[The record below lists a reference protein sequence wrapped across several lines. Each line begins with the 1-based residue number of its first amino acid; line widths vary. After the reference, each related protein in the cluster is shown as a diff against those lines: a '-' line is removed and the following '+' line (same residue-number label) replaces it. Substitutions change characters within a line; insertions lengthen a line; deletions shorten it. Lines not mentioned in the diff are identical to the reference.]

1 MAKNLGIKITV
12 DMTQANSELEAFE
25 KKWKNLGKEPL
36 DLKVNVDT
44 KKVTRLANSIKS
56 VFGADNER
64 DLKINLDIDGAMK
77 NLNRF
82 KEEFSKVKQEFE
94 GMGFKQKKP
103 SFDLS
108 DIKNDGKIYGFG
120 DFDKIA
126 QQFNELSSQS
136 KDISVNLTRGMD
148 GAYRTVTN
156 ITSKIDDAKTATLKM
171 VDGVT
176 TNVGLSNKESANIKD
191 YLNMYKEYMGL
202 QQKAVGTNNGALNS
216 QINKLKSAMNDFKNE
231 YKESFGKDIE
241 SLDVFKRLK
250 EQSEFKLKFS
260 IEQQSKNNLDNFI
273 KEIHNLEKERIK
285 LEFKIENASDK
296 VKPMLEEQRA
306 GLFVKQQKAMSKYNV
321 RSLSEEQQQ
330 ALDLMLKELSTQE
343 RIKQSAREEKTVM
356 SSLVSSQRDLL
367 KIKKQIAELDVHKEK
382 GTIKS
387 NEEYKLQALRDEL
400 KIKQDI
406 YNAELKSN
414 KSKLSQSNYSQLKN
428 LEKTQNEAVD
438 LAQAQAKVNSKVRE
452 SQELYSELFASIKRI
467 ASLSKTMIRSGDEQ
481 ADGIQELINKEKEYQ
496 NVLRNTIKTKKLVN
510 DASEKQYQKEITKA
524 QREVDEARVL
534 QHKNENDKRRWSGLA
549 GQILNPRA
557 MYQDAKQ
564 AFQTIYD
571 SVAKVDEQFVNIAKV
586 ADAPQ
591 SELDKFG
598 DEIFDQASK
607 VGKAADEYGVSVA
620 RWLTTGKTLKQA
632 IDLSQTS
639 VMGSFVGNID
649 EESMVKYMAVP
660 LENYKSS
667 ALQATDIINAMNEVA
682 NKNAVEMNDLGEAY
696 ARASQTASS
705 AGTTFAQLTGLIAGA
720 NTTTRAGGE
729 KIGTALK
736 AIDLNISNIGAQLT
750 KGSGEKFTWL
760 ADHGIALKDANGQ
773 LRTTYDVLT
782 DLQKVWNNLSA
793 NDKGTATF
801 YLAGKHHAP
810 ILQGIVKGWSTVQKA
825 TKEAEGQL
833 NLIDKES
840 GSAFQE
846 FSKQQNSVQYA
857 TAQLSN
863 AWAKFLH
870 EVAGG
875 KEGIVDILKQLQ
887 KVLEVG
893 TKLAQDEGVMKFA
906 KTVAILAGET
916 AGVIALQR
924 GLNGV
929 FDVVRDAKNSVG
941 ALGALTGIGRKKR
954 KITMASDASYK
965 AYKITDGMSNI
976 VAGTTAMRG
985 SAGGISRLAGA
996 FGKLGNV
1003 VGIVGTAIGGLVPVI
1018 GTVIGIMTI
1027 LDAMGIPV
1035 FEKLGDAVGNLIDA
1049 FKGVGKNAKDANKE
1063 FIEGQKK
1070 IQKSLDNNKFLN
1082 GATEK
1087 IDDVVKSYQELHDAK
1102 EKAFQETGN
1111 ENVKTYSEEEFKAIK
1126 KSFNTVA
1133 EEMGFDVRIT
1143 MNDYDDIE
1151 AKFKELIRLKQEL
1164 NKDELKDAIKDDLGG
1179 STKPKKLND
1188 DRKAWAS
1195 DRNSAKAKYDD
1206 ADIRLE
1212 QATDNYKKIKE
1223 EFDKVVEDGWS
1234 SQSFKYKEA
1243 KKQLDTARE
1252 SVESLI
1258 GDVKKLKTEYEDV
1271 DQFESTKTY
1280 KEALKADRSRFASA
1294 DRFAEMF
1301 AEKTRK
1307 GQSKEAFKELDSKE
1321 QEKGFGTLVGV
1332 LGRDKGRLSDVEKA
1346 YKDVNDAI
1354 DKLNK
1359 GEKSKVMVSDETVRT
1374 LESVGIDVKN
1384 IGKDVGGWGDNQQK
1398 VKQALEGTKSTL
1410 SSNTEELR
1418 KQMGELGKI
1427 MGMSDSDFE
1436 AMDKVIAESVK
1447 GNIAGLTKYLLDNF
1461 GEVGATMLHVSSG
1474 FIDQMGSDWESKLV
1488 EIQDSIDKLEAPDKE
1503 LLIKY
1508 KLVNAD
1514 GTVNTE
1520 NYARAY
1526 GIPEEIKTKY
1536 KIENES
1542 GELNLQNLAKMLND
1556 VKNNGDIN
1564 TEIKTKIKQDGEI
1577 SLESF
1582 INNWDK
1588 LSNKEKAQIYKALNV
1603 KVEGSD
1609 HVKEAEGALK
1619 NIPDKKDT
1627 KLNAS
1632 GNAKKE
1638 AKEAKQALDEVPTN
1652 VNTTLSGNGDTQQKA
1667 EQAQQALTGIPNRV
1681 ESTMDGKGNV
1691 VQKANDATT
1700 AVNGVPTSKTV
1711 TIDGDTSPLESAIQ
1725 RAKEFLSGIKDKIAN
1740 AFNGG
1745 KSGGSVTIDGG
1756 NISQSLVT
1764 PSTMSRSFSA
1774 SIGQAVS
1781 NSLPTNINRSF
1792 SKSTDSKDNTR
1803 VNEDV
1808 WRYWGKEL
1816 YKGLPLDR
1824 SYSGLEDS
1832 IKQMEENIDKLIPLY
1847 KQQISL
1853 IDKQIA
1859 YQNELKSAKQSELN
1873 EILGKLRSKG
1883 FRTSGNQ
1890 ITNLDLA
1897 KSFTG
1902 DKASEVET
1910 LLSKWKELYE
1920 GLDSITG
1927 KINDLNMSKF
1937 DINKQIKDADTK
1949 MESEKLEKRLKN
1961 TEKLLKSISNHADI
1975 IDKLNGFVSDSDT
1988 VLKSNTLSNSSKQVS
2003 ENIARL
2009 IKEFNEL
2016 SNTTTKYAEN
2026 GENVADKLESLKSE
2040 ILSNTDS
2047 LIEYQE
2053 QIRNIKIDKTID
2065 DLSRY
2070 TDTINANSDAIEN
2083 NITNLKD
2090 GLLSGTSF
2098 SDLLSTDLS
2107 NIDYF
2112 ETSDLEKQYKERI
2125 ELEKQLNREIE
2136 KYNNKNVDLIKG
2148 SANDAKNIE
2157 FDKFETLKNYQKQSY
2172 KDMSLAHVQNLNA
2185 LEKGLIGL
2193 NIKYINSMNELK
2205 SKSKTDLTSQ
2215 ELILE
2220 QLKLQEELKRDSIN
2234 VYKDAISNAEKELNT
2249 TILTTE
2255 QHEKLVSAIKDY
2267 KENAINAQ
2275 NEIKDIVKSRFDLEF
2290 ELLDKEQEEIKRM
2303 DDRMKHLSD
2312 VAEVIGMNQ
2321 TSKQVLLEKSL
2332 LSRIMIYANAKS
2344 QLEKLLSEQSKYDKD
2359 SFEWKTL
2366 EDKIRVLSSDVDQAT
2381 IDILNANK
2389 EAFTNQIDGLNE
2401 TIQKSLLNGETI
2413 DKWRDHTEQ
2422 WIGGIEKELELDEI
2436 RKRLINNENAVITRR
2451 LEALDLQKEVSKS
2464 ELDYLDKQTKV
2475 LELQNKLA
2483 NIGDERNIQTIKQD
2497 ENGKWN
2503 WEYIADQSEY
2513 DKTLE
2518 ELNNARKDLE
2528 NYKNEQRLKYA
2539 QDVQSIINDVKDGKF
2554 ESPQEIMDAFDNI
2567 NKVYASI
2574 LTDIPEIKGLDINGI
2589 MDAYAKYMKRND
2601 TIISETTTGGNTDN
2615 LIEIGKTFETAF
2627 INVSTDVAGI
2637 IENAIKNAMSGA
2649 VSNEKTENYIIQKQE
2664 LSFPNVTDT
2673 TGFEQV
2679 LIDLPKTAK
2688 QKMLSK

>member
-64 DLKINLDIDGAMK
+64 NLKINLDIDGAMK

-94 GMGFKQKKP
+94 GMGFKQKKS

-108 DIKNDGKIYGFG
+108 DIKNDGKFYGFG

-148 GAYRTVTN
+148 GAYKTVTN

-171 VDGVT
+171 VDGIT

-191 YLNMYKEYMGL
+191 YLNMYKEYMSL
-202 QQKAVGTNNGALNS
+202 QQKQRLSNYDSKVVDA
-216 QINKLKSAMNDFKNE
+216 QIKKLKSAMNAFKEE
-231 YKESFGKDIE
+231 YKNAFNKDIE
-241 SLDVFKRLK
+241 SLDAFKVLK
-250 EQSEFKLKFS
+250 EQANFKLKLGL
-260 IEQQSKNNLDNFI
+260 EEKGKKEVNGLLKELKDLYSK
-273 KEIHNLEKERIK
+273 KIK
-285 LEFKIENASDK
+285 LEFEVDNASTERRPYFRNQLKDIDK
-296 VKPMLEEQRA
+296 QIQNATTRYPNA
-306 GLFVKQQKAMSKYNV
+306 DPKAVTNGT
-321 RSLSEEQQQ
+321 RSIIQ
-330 ALDLMLKELSTQE
+330 ELRYQE
-343 RIKQSAREEKTVM
+343 AIKQSVQEEKAVM

-387 NEEYKLQALRDEL
+387 NEEYKLQALKDEL

-406 YNAELKSN
+406 YNAELKAN
-414 KSKLSQSNYSQLKN
+414 KTKLSKTNYNQLKN
-428 LEKTQNEAVD
+428 LEKAQNEAMD
-438 LAQAQAKVNSKVRE
+438 LAQAQAKANSKVRE

-467 ASLSKTMIRSGDEQ
+467 ASLSKNMIRSGDEQ

-496 NVLRNTIKTKKLVN
+496 NVLRNTIKTKNLVN
-510 DASEKQYQKEITKA
+510 DASEKQYQKEIVKA
-524 QREVDEARVL
+524 QREVDDARVL

-549 GQILNPRA
+549 GQVLNPRA

-586 ADAPQ
+586 AEAPQ
-591 SELDKFG
+591 SEINKFG

-620 RWLTTGKTLKQA
+620 RWLTTGKSLKQA

-649 EESMVKYMAVP
+649 EESMVRYMAVP

-729 KIGTALK
+729 KIGTAIK
-736 AIDLNISNIGAQLT
+736 AIDLNISTIGAQLT
-750 KGSGEKFTWL
+750 KGNASKYSWL
-760 ADHGIALKDANGQ
+760 ADHGVALKDANGQ
-773 LRTTYDVLT
+773 LRSTYDVLT

-870 EVAGG
+870 EIAGG

-887 KVLEVG
+887 KILEVG
-893 TKLAQDEGVMKFA
+893 TKLAQNEGLMKFA
-906 KTVAILAGET
+906 KTIAILAGET

-941 ALGALTGIGRKKR
+941 MIGSLVGFGKKHGGKGLGGNR
-954 KITMASDASYK
+954 KISIASDASYK
-965 AYKITDGMSNI
+965 TYKIAQGAETITSGISAMG
-976 VAGTTAMRG
+976 GTTG
-985 SAGGISRLAGA
+985 KVSKLSGA
-996 FGKLGNV
+996 FGKLGKV
-1003 VGIVGTAIGGLVPVI
+1003 VGVVGTAIGGLVPII
-1018 GTVIGIMTI
+1018 GTVIGVMTI

-1035 FEKLGDAVGNLIDA
+1035 FDKLGKGIKSLGNE
-1049 FKGVGKNAKDANKE
+1049 FKSATQKAKEANDDFVKE
-1063 FIEGQKK
+1063 QKK
-1070 IQKSLDNNKFLN
+1070 LAKKLDKNKLLN
-1082 GATEK
+1082 GE
-1087 IDDVVKSYQELHDAK
+1087 IDQANSIIETYESIKKAK
-1102 EKAFQETGN
+1102 EKAFSETGDRN
-1111 ENVKTYSEEEFKAIK
+1111 QLGYTKEEFLQIK
-1126 KSFNTVA
+1126 KLFNRTA
-1133 EEMGFDVRIT
+1133 EDLGFDIRIT
-1143 MNDYDDIE
+1143 MNDFSDIE
-1151 AKFKELIRLKQEL
+1151 EKFKTLIALKNQL
-1164 NKDELKDAIKDDLGG
+1164 TKDELDKVNKTFNKL
-1179 STKPKKLND
+1179 TKPKSLKKDKKAFEEEHSGTDKDYEKETINLQRQLSAYKQMQRDKTSTKEQKNAQLEAIKEQIKLVKELSGSYNELKNSFYASEEARKANKADEQRFSTAKQERDNFAKQARNGVVDSSFDKISVKEQYNDMSMLVSKYND
-1188 DRKAWAS
+1188 DKKTI
-1195 DRNSAKAKYDD
+1195 DRITKAKQD
-1206 ADIRLE
+1206 LE
-1212 QATDNYKKIKE
+1212 R
-1223 EFDKVVEDGWS
+1223 
-1234 SQSFKYKEA
+1234 A
-1243 KKQLDTARE
+1243 KKSLEKGEKGNAIISE
-1252 SVESLI
+1252 ESLRT
-1258 GDVKKLKTEYEDV
+1258 LT
-1271 DQFESTKTY
+1271 
-1280 KEALKADRSRFASA
+1280 
-1294 DRFAEMF
+1294 
-1301 AEKTRK
+1301 
-1307 GQSKEAFKELDSKE
+1307 ELDSSFKN
-1321 QEKGFGTLVGV
+1321 
-1332 LGRDKGRLSDVEKA
+1332 LGRNVAMYGDNYGTVM
-1346 YKDVNDAI
+1346 DAI
-1354 DKLNK
+1354 NSKATRTGEENESLKKKMLDLAKIAGWSDEQLNT
-1359 GEKSKVMVSDETVRT
+1359 MVSKMNSTGAEFAQYMLDTFGDAGALMLNISTTFQDMFGDQWKEKFI
-1374 LESVGIDVKN
+1374 EIQKGID
-1384 IGKDVGGWGDNQQK
+1384 GLTDNQ
-1398 VKQALEGTKSTL
+1398 
-1410 SSNTEELR
+1410 
-1418 KQMGELGKI
+1418 
-1427 MGMSDSDFE
+1427 
-1436 AMDKVIAESVK
+1436 
-1447 GNIAGLTKYLLDNF
+1447 
-1461 GEVGATMLHVSSG
+1461 
-1474 FIDQMGSDWESKLV
+1474 
-1488 EIQDSIDKLEAPDKE
+1488 KE

-1514 GTVNTE
+1514 GTLNTTDYMKVFGLPNELLTKYNIVGEDGKSLNFE
-1520 NYARAY
+1520 NLSTMFNDLQNN
-1526 GIPEEIKTKY
+1526 IPEDIKTKFT
-1536 KIENES
+1536 
-1542 GELNLQNLAKMLND
+1542 
-1556 VKNNGDIN
+1556 V
-1564 TEIKTKIKQDGEI
+1564 DGLI
-1577 SLESF
+1577 DLDKLLE
-1582 INNWDK
+1582 NWDK
-1588 LSNKEKAQIYKALNV
+1588 LKPEDKKKIEASLGI
-1603 KVEGSD
+1603 KVEGNEAL
-1609 HVKEAEGALK
+1609 KEAEKLLDGT
-1619 NIPDKKDT
+1619 DKKNTKSTHTFNTKGRHDLEVGVNEQNSQNNKETSSNHTFKGDNSDFKQKKNDT
-1627 KLNAS
+1627 ETGRNQVNGTNATVKFKGDAS
-1632 GNAKKE
+1632 NYNSVKGEVKKS
-1638 AKEAKQALDEVPTN
+1638 ASNPIVQ
-1652 VNTTLSGNGDTQQKA
+1652 
-1667 EQAQQALTGIPNRV
+1667 
-1681 ESTMDGKGNV
+1681 V
-1691 VQKANDATT
+1691 VQFVAQK
-1700 AVNGVPTSKTV
+1700 
-1711 TIDGDTSPLESAIQ
+1711 IGDWV
-1725 RAKEFLSGIKDKIAN
+1725 
-1740 AFNGG
+1740 
-1745 KSGGSVTIDGG
+1745 SGGSSKKKRGRSKSVSIDTS
-1756 NISQSLVT
+1756 NVSHSLVT
-1764 PSTMSRSFSA
+1764 PNTMSRSFSA

-1781 NSLPTNINRSF
+1781 NSLPTNVNRSF
-1792 SKSTDSKDNTR
+1792 SKSTDSKNNTR

-1824 SYSGLEDS
+1824 SYSSLEDS
-1832 IKQMEENIDKLIPLY
+1832 IKQMGESIDKLIPLY
-1847 KQQISL
+1847 KQQIAL

-1873 EILGKLRSKG
+1873 DVLGKLRSKG

-1937 DINKQIKDADTK
+1937 DINEQIKDADTK

-1961 TEKLLKSISNHADI
+1961 TDKLLKAISNHTDI
-1975 IDKLNGFVSDSDT
+1975 IDKLNSFVSDSDT

-2003 ENIARL
+2003 ENISRL

-2016 SNTTTKYAEN
+2016 SKTTTKYAEN

-2040 ILSNTDS
+2040 ILSNADS

-2070 TDTINANSDAIEN
+2070 TDTIDANSDAIEN

-2112 ETSDLEKQYKERI
+2112 EKSDLEKQYKERI
-2125 ELEKQLNREIE
+2125 ELEKQLNREID

-2157 FDKFETLKNYQKQSY
+2157 FDKFETLKDYQKQSY
-2172 KDMSLAHVQNLNA
+2172 KDMSLAQVQNLNA
-2185 LEKGLIGL
+2185 LEKELIGL

-2220 QLKLQEELKRDSIN
+2220 QLKLQEELKRDSIK
-2234 VYKDAISNAEKELNT
+2234 VYKDAIANAEKELNT
-2249 TILTTE
+2249 TVLTTE

-2275 NEIKDIVKSRFDLEF
+2275 NEIKDIVKSRFELEF

-2312 VAEVIGMNQ
+2312 VAEIIGMNQ
-2321 TSKQVLLEKSL
+2321 TNKQVLLEKSL
-2332 LSRIMIYANAKS
+2332 LSKIMIYANAKS

-2389 EAFTNQIDGLNE
+2389 DAFANQIDGLNE
-2401 TIQKSLLNGETI
+2401 EIQKSLLNGETI

-2422 WIGGIEKELELDEI
+2422 WIGGIEKELELEEI
-2436 RKRLINNENAVITRR
+2436 RKRLINNENDVITRR
-2451 LEALDLQKEVSKS
+2451 LEALDLQKEISKS

-2518 ELNNARKDLE
+2518 ELNNAKKDLE

-2554 ESPQEIMDAFDNI
+2554 ESSQEIMDAFDNI

-2589 MDAYAKYMKRND
+2589 IDAYEKYMKRND

-2615 LIEIGKTFETAF
+2615 LLEIGKTFETAF
-2627 INVSTDVAGI
+2627 VNVSTDVAGI

>member
-25 KKWKNLGKEPL
+25 RKWKNLGKEPL

-108 DIKNDGKIYGFG
+108 DVKNDGKIYGFG

-171 VDGVT
+171 VDGIT

-191 YLNMYKEYMGL
+191 YLNMYKEYMSL

-231 YKESFGKDIE
+231 YKASFGKDIE
-241 SLDVFKRLK
+241 SLDAFKRLK

-260 IEQQSKNNLDNFI
+260 IEQQSKKNLDNFI
-273 KEIHNLEKERIK
+273 KEVHNLEKERIK

-296 VKPMLEEQRA
+296 VKPMLEEHVN

-343 RIKQSAREEKTVM
+343 RIKQSAQEEKAVM

-406 YNAELKSN
+406 YNAELKAN
-414 KSKLSQSNYSQLKN
+414 KSKLSKTNYNQLKN

-438 LAQAQAKVNSKVRE
+438 LAQAQAKVNAKVRE
-452 SQELYSELFASIKRI
+452 SQELYSELFSSIKKI

-496 NVLRNTIKTKKLVN
+496 NALRNTIKTKKLVN
-510 DASEKQYQKEITKA
+510 DASEKQYQKEIAKA

-534 QHKNENDKRRWSGLA
+534 QRKNENDHRRYSGLA

-620 RWLTTGKTLKQA
+620 RWLTTGKSLKQA

-649 EESMVKYMAVP
+649 EESMVRYMAVP

-736 AIDLNISNIGAQLT
+736 AIDLNISNIGAKLT
-750 KGSGEKFTWL
+750 RGSGDKFRWL
-760 ADHGIALKDANGQ
+760 EDHGVALKDANGQ
-773 LRTTYDVLT
+773 LRTTYDVLS
-782 DLQKVWNNLSA
+782 DLQKVWGNLSA
-793 NDKGTATF
+793 NDRGTATF

-846 FSKQQNSVQYA
+846 FNKQQNSVQYA

-870 EVAGG
+870 EIAGG

-893 TKLAQDEGVMKFA
+893 TKLAQNEGVMKFA

-941 ALGALTGIGRKKR
+941 ALGTLTGIGRKKR

-965 AYKITDGMSNI
+965 AYKVTDGMSNI
-976 VAGTTAMRG
+976 VVGTTAMRG
-985 SAGGISRLAGA
+985 SVGSVSRLAGA
-996 FGKLGNV
+996 FGKLGKV
-1003 VGIVGTAIGGLVPVI
+1003 VGFVGTAIGGLVPVI

-1035 FEKLGDAVGNLIDA
+1035 FDKLGNAVGKLIDT
-1049 FKGVGKNAKDANKE
+1049 FKGATKKAKDANKE

-1082 GATEK
+1082 GTTEK

-1126 KSFNTVA
+1126 KSFNTIA

-1143 MNDYDDIE
+1143 MNDYDEIE

-1164 NKDELKDAIKDDLGG
+1164 NKDELKDAIKDDLDG

-1280 KEALKADRSRFASA
+1280 KEALKADKSRFASA

-1301 AEKTRK
+1301 SEKTRK
-1307 GQSKEAFKELDSKE
+1307 GQSQEAFKELDSKE

-1332 LGRDKGRLSDVEKA
+1332 LGRDKGKLSDVEKA
-1346 YKDVNDAI
+1346 YKEVNEAI
-1354 DKLNK
+1354 DRLNK
-1359 GEKSKVMVSDETVRT
+1359 GDKSKIEISEETMRT
-1374 LESVGIDVKN
+1374 LDAVGIDVKS
-1384 IGKDVGGWGDNQQK
+1384 IGKDVGGWGENQQK
-1398 VKQALEGTKSTL
+1398 VKQALEGTKNTL

-1436 AMDKVIAESVK
+1436 AMDKAIEDSAK
-1447 GNIAGLTKYLLDNF
+1447 GKVASLTEYLLDNF

-1488 EIQDSIDKLEAPDKE
+1488 EIQTEIDNLKPSDKE
-1503 LLIKY
+1503 LLIRY

-1556 VKNNGDIN
+1556 VKNNGNISA
-1564 TEIKTKIKQDGEI
+1564 EIKAKISQDGEI

-1582 INNWDK
+1582 VDKWDD
-1588 LSNKEKAQIYKALNV
+1588 LSDKDKAKIYKALNI

-1609 HVKEAEGALK
+1609 HVKEASDALK
-1619 NIPDKKDT
+1619 NIPNKKDT

-1632 GNAKKE
+1632 GNTKKE
-1638 AKEAKQALDEVPTN
+1638 AKEAKRALNEVPSN

-1667 EQAQQALTGIPNRV
+1667 EQAKQALNGIPNRV
-1681 ESTMDGKGNV
+1681 ESTMNGKGDV

-1700 AVNGVPTSKTV
+1700 AVNSVPTSKTV
-1711 TIDGDTSPLESAIQ
+1711 TIHGDTSPLQSAIQ
-1725 RAKEFLSGIKDKIAN
+1725 RAKEILAGIKNKIAN
-1740 AFNGG
+1740 AF
-1745 KSGGSVTIDGG
+1745 SGSSSVSIDTS
-1756 NISQSLVT
+1756 NVSQSLVT
-1764 PSTMSRSFSA
+1764 PNTMSRSFSA

-1781 NSLPTNINRSF
+1781 NSLPTNVNRSF

-1824 SYSGLEDS
+1824 SYSSLEDS
-1832 IKQMEENIDKLIPLY
+1832 IKQMEESIDKLIPLY
-1847 KQQISL
+1847 KQQITL

-1859 YQNELKSAKQSELN
+1859 YQKELKSAKQSELN
-1873 EILGKLRSKG
+1873 DVLGKLRSNG

-1897 KSFTG
+1897 KSFKG
-1902 DKASEVET
+1902 EKASEVET

-1937 DINKQIKDADTK
+1937 DINKQIKDTDTK
-1949 MESEKLEKRLKN
+1949 IESEKLEKRLKN
-1961 TEKLLKSISNHADI
+1961 TDKLLKSISNHTDI
-1975 IDKLNGFVSDSDT
+1975 IDKLNSFVSDSDT

-2003 ENIARL
+2003 ENISRL

-2016 SNTTTKYAEN
+2016 SKTTTKYAEN

-2040 ILSNTDS
+2040 ILSNADS

-2070 TDTINANSDAIEN
+2070 TEIINVNSDAIEN
-2083 NITNLKD
+2083 NIKNLKD

-2112 ETSDLEKQYKERI
+2112 EKSDLEKQYKERI

-2157 FDKFETLKNYQKQSY
+2157 FDKFETLKDYQKQAFQ
-2172 KDMSLAHVQNLNA
+2172 DMSIGQVQNLNA
-2185 LEKGLIGL
+2185 LEKGLIEL
-2193 NIKYINSMNELK
+2193 NLKYINSMNELK

-2220 QLKLQEELKRDSIN
+2220 QLKLQEELKRDSIK
-2234 VYKDAISNAEKELNT
+2234 VYKDAIANAEKELNT

-2275 NEIKDIVKSRFDLEF
+2275 NEIKDIVKSRFELEF

-2312 VAEVIGMNQ
+2312 VAEIIGMNQ

-2366 EDKIRVLSSDVDQAT
+2366 EDKIKVLSSDVDQAT

-2389 EAFTNQIDGLNE
+2389 EVFANQIDGLNE

-2422 WIGGIEKELELDEI
+2422 WIGGIEKELELEEI
-2436 RKRLINNENAVITRR
+2436 RKRLINNENAVINKR

-2518 ELNNARKDLE
+2518 ELNNAKKDLE

-2539 QDVQSIINDVKDGKF
+2539 QDVQSIINDVKNGKF
-2554 ESPQEIMDAFDNI
+2554 ESSQEIMDAFDNI

-2574 LTDIPEIKGLDINGI
+2574 LTDIPEIKGLDINSI
-2589 MDAYAKYMKRND
+2589 IDAYEKYMKRND

-2615 LIEIGKTFETAF
+2615 LLEIGKTFETAF
-2627 INVSTDVAGI
+2627 VNVSTDVAGI
-2637 IENAIKNAMSGA
+2637 IENAIKNAMSGV

-2679 LIDLPKTAK
+2679 LLDLPKTAK

>member
-94 GMGFKQKKP
+94 GMGFKQKKS

-108 DIKNDGKIYGFG
+108 DIKNDGKFYGFG

-148 GAYRTVTN
+148 GAYKTVTN

-171 VDGVT
+171 VDGIT

-191 YLNMYKEYMGL
+191 YINMYKEYMSL

-231 YKESFGKDIE
+231 YKASFGKDIE
-241 SLDVFKRLK
+241 SLDAFKRLK

-260 IEQQSKNNLDNFI
+260 IEQQSKKNLDNFI
-273 KEIHNLEKERIK
+273 KEVHNLEKERIK

-296 VKPMLEEQRA
+296 VKPMLEEQIA

-321 RSLSEEQQQ
+321 RSLSDEQQQ

-343 RIKQSAREEKTVM
+343 RIKQSAQEEKAVM

-367 KIKKQIAELDVHKEK
+367 KIKKQIAELDVYKEK

-387 NEEYKLQALRDEL
+387 NEEYKLKALRDEL

-428 LEKTQNEAVD
+428 LEKAQNEAMD
-438 LAQAQAKVNSKVRE
+438 LAQAQAKANSKVRE
-452 SQELYSELFASIKRI
+452 SQELYSELFSSIKRI
-467 ASLSKTMIRSGDEQ
+467 ASLSKNMIRSGDEQ

-496 NVLRNTIKTKKLVN
+496 NVLRNTIKTKNLVN
-510 DASEKQYQKEITKA
+510 DASEKQYQKEIAKA
-524 QREVDEARVL
+524 QREVDDARVL

-549 GQILNPRA
+549 GQVLNPRA

-586 ADAPQ
+586 AEAPQ
-591 SELDKFG
+591 SELKKFG

-620 RWLTTGKTLKQA
+620 RWLTTGKSLKQA

-649 EESMVKYMAVP
+649 EESMVRYMSVP

-682 NKNAVEMNDLGEAY
+682 NKNAVEMTDLGEAY

-729 KIGTALK
+729 KIGTAIK
-736 AIDLNISNIGAQLT
+736 AIDLNISTIGAQLT
-750 KGSGEKFTWL
+750 KGNASKYSWL
-760 ADHGIALKDANGQ
+760 ADHGVALKDANGQ
-773 LRTTYDVLT
+773 LRSTYDVLT

-870 EVAGG
+870 EIAGG

-887 KVLEVG
+887 KILEVG
-893 TKLAQDEGVMKFA
+893 TKLAQNEGLMKFA

-941 ALGALTGIGRKKR
+941 MIGSLAGFGKKHGGNGLGGNR
-954 KITMASDASYK
+954 KISIASDASYK
-965 AYKITDGMSNI
+965 TYKIAQGAETITSGISAMG
-976 VAGTTAMRG
+976 GTTG
-985 SAGGISRLAGA
+985 KVSKLSGA
-996 FGKLGNV
+996 FGKLGKV
-1003 VGIVGTAIGGLVPVI
+1003 VGVVGTAIGGLVPVI
-1018 GTVIGIMTI
+1018 GTVIGVMTI
-1027 LDAMGIPV
+1027 LDAMGVPV
-1035 FEKLGDAVGNLIDA
+1035 FEKVGNAIKSFGDT
-1049 FKGVGKNAKDANKE
+1049 FKSAGKKAKEANKE

-1070 IQKSLDNNKFLN
+1070 IGKKLDENKFLN
-1082 GATEK
+1082 GELESATNAIK
-1087 IDDVVKSYQELHDAK
+1087 VYQELRENK
-1102 EKAFQETGN
+1102 EKAFKETGN
-1111 ENVKTYSEEEFKAIK
+1111 ENVKVYTDEEYAQIK
-1126 KSFNTVA
+1126 KLFNTTA
-1133 EEMGFDVRIT
+1133 EELGFDIRINW
-1143 MNDYDDIE
+1143 NDYDEIE
-1151 AKFKELIRLKQEL
+1151 AKFKELIRLKNKLSVKEL
-1164 NKDELKDAIKDDLGG
+1164 ESGLKNVRK
-1179 STKPKKLND
+1179 STKPKNLD
-1188 DRKAWAS
+1188 DDEKAYSNERDKVSYKIEEKQGRLGIAETNLW
-1195 DRNSAKAKYDD
+1195 KAKS
-1206 ADIRLE
+1206 AME
-1212 QATDNYKKIKE
+1212 QAESLGGKTSKL
-1223 EFDKVVEDGWS
+1223 
-1234 SQSFKYKEA
+1234 YKE
-1243 KKQLDTARE
+1243 KKKDYEEQQKLVRDLTKD
-1252 SVESLI
+1252 VENLNN
-1258 GDVKKLKTEYEDV
+1258 
-1271 DQFESTKTY
+1271 TY
-1280 KEALKADRSRFASA
+1280 KNLGDNFYGSKQYQEALKADKQRFANVDKYA
-1294 DRFAEMF
+1294 KDLANQ
-1301 AEKTRK
+1301 TRQGYTKESFEQLSNKDQKDSMGALIGYLGK
-1307 GQSKEAFKELDSKE
+1307 GNLKVNAIDKAKKE
-1321 QEKGFGTLVGV
+1321 
-1332 LGRDKGRLSDVEKA
+1332 
-1346 YKDVNDAI
+1346 VNDAI
-1354 DKLNK
+1354 QKLNN
-1359 GEKSKVMVSDETVRT
+1359 GEKGSVKISQESLALLHSLGGEYANLTADVSQW
-1374 LESVGIDVKN
+1374 
-1384 IGKDVGGWGDNQQK
+1384 KDKQAGVNKELDASRKTITDNNSQLREQMTSLGEMMGWTDNQFK
-1398 VKQALEGTKSTL
+1398 E
-1410 SSNTEELR
+1410 
-1418 KQMGELGKI
+1418 
-1427 MGMSDSDFE
+1427 
-1436 AMDKVIAESVK
+1436 MDKAFEDAMNGKAS
-1447 GNIAGLTKYLLDNF
+1447 NLTKLLLDNF
-1461 GEVGATMLHVSSG
+1461 GQMGASMLHISSG
-1474 FIDQMGSDWESKLV
+1474 FIDQMGDDWKAKAV
-1488 EIQDSIDKLEAPDKE
+1488 EIQQQVDSFTPEEKEQLIKFKLVNEDGTFNSENYTKILGLPE
-1503 LLIKY
+1503 EIITKY
-1508 KLVNAD
+1508 KLVNETGDVEFKNVANFIDALNQDKDFAIKFGIQTQGGNVTLDTFIQRWNGMKDEEKKELLAELNLKVNGKENFDNAVKDQNNADGKQSNTQHNIHVNGKDRLNALMEQQRQED
-1514 GTVNTE
+1514 GTVTNSNHNFKGDNSDFNKKKNQT
-1520 NYARAY
+1520 
-1526 GIPEEIKTKY
+1526 
-1536 KIENES
+1536 ES
-1542 GELNLQNLAKMLND
+1542 GRKEINGTKATVD
-1556 VKNNGDIN
+1556 FNGDASGYYSVR
-1564 TEIKTKIKQDGEI
+1564 Q
-1577 SLESF
+1577 
-1582 INNWDK
+1582 
-1588 LSNKEKAQIYKALNV
+1588 AV
-1603 KVEGSD
+1603 KDSASQPIVQVVRF
-1609 HVKEAEGALK
+1609 VKE
-1619 NIPDKKDT
+1619 T
-1627 KLNAS
+1627 
-1632 GNAKKE
+1632 
-1638 AKEAKQALDEVPTN
+1638 
-1652 VNTTLSGNGDTQQKA
+1652 
-1667 EQAQQALTGIPNRV
+1667 V
-1681 ESTMDGKGNV
+1681 EKF
-1691 VQKANDATT
+1691 
-1700 AVNGVPTSKTV
+1700 
-1711 TIDGDTSPLESAIQ
+1711 I
-1725 RAKEFLSGIKDKIAN
+1725 
-1740 AFNGG
+1740 
-1745 KSGGSVTIDGG
+1745 SGGSSKKKKRGKSKSVSIDTS
-1756 NISQSLVT
+1756 NVSHSLVT
-1764 PSTMSRSFSA
+1764 PNTMSRSFSA

-1781 NSLPTNINRSF
+1781 NSLPTNVNRSF

-1824 SYSGLEDS
+1824 SYSSLEDS
-1832 IKQMEENIDKLIPLY
+1832 IKQMEESIDKLIPLY
-1847 KQQISL
+1847 KQQIAL

-1873 EILGKLRSKG
+1873 DVLGKLRSKG

-1890 ITNLDLA
+1890 ITNLDFA

-1937 DINKQIKDADTK
+1937 DIDKQIKDADTK

-1961 TEKLLKSISNHADI
+1961 TDKLLKAISNHTDI
-1975 IDKLNGFVSDSDT
+1975 IDKLNSFVSDSDT

-2003 ENIARL
+2003 ENISRL

-2016 SNTTTKYAEN
+2016 SKTTTKYAEN

-2040 ILSNTDS
+2040 ILSNADS

-2112 ETSDLEKQYKERI
+2112 EKSDLEKQYKERI

-2157 FDKFETLKNYQKQSY
+2157 FDKFETLKDYQKQAFQG
-2172 KDMSLAHVQNLNA
+2172 MSIGQVQNLNA
-2185 LEKGLIGL
+2185 LEKGLIEL
-2193 NIKYINSMNELK
+2193 NLKYINSMNELK

-2220 QLKLQEELKRDSIN
+2220 QLKLQEELKRDSIK
-2234 VYKDAISNAEKELNT
+2234 VYKDAIANAEKELNT
-2249 TILTTE
+2249 TVLTTE

-2275 NEIKDIVKSRFDLEF
+2275 NEIKDIVKSRFELEF

-2312 VAEVIGMNQ
+2312 VAEIIGMNQ
-2321 TSKQVLLEKSL
+2321 TNKQVLLEKSL
-2332 LSRIMIYANAKS
+2332 LSKIMIYANAKS

-2366 EDKIRVLSSDVDQAT
+2366 EDKIKVLSSDVDQAT

-2389 EAFTNQIDGLNE
+2389 DAFTNQIDGLNE
-2401 TIQKSLLNGETI
+2401 EIQKSLLNGETI

-2422 WIGGIEKELELDEI
+2422 WIGGIEKELELEEI
-2436 RKRLINNENAVITRR
+2436 RKRLINNENAVINKR

-2518 ELNNARKDLE
+2518 ELNNAKKDLE

-2539 QDVQSIINDVKDGKF
+2539 QDVQSIINDVRDGKF
-2554 ESPQEIMDAFDNI
+2554 ESSQEIMDAFDNI

-2589 MDAYAKYMKRND
+2589 IDAYEKYMKRND

-2615 LIEIGKTFETAF
+2615 LLEIGKTFETAF
-2627 INVSTDVAGI
+2627 VNVSTDVAGI

>member
-12 DMTQANSELEAFE
+12 DMREANDTLEAFE
-25 KKWKNLGKEPL
+25 RKWKNLGKEPL

-56 VFGADNER
+56 IFGADNER

-82 KEEFSKVKQEFE
+82 KEEFSKVKKEFE

-108 DIKNDGKIYGFG
+108 DVKNDGKIYGFG

-171 VDGVT
+171 VDGIT

-191 YLNMYKEYMGL
+191 YLNMYKEYMSL
-202 QQKAVGTNNGALNS
+202 QQKAVGTNNGELNS

-231 YKESFGKDIE
+231 YKASFGKDIE
-241 SLDVFKRLK
+241 SLDAFKRLK

-260 IEQQSKNNLDNFI
+260 IEQQSKKNLDNFI
-273 KEIHNLEKERIK
+273 KEVHNLEKERIK

-343 RIKQSAREEKTVM
+343 RIKQSAQEEKAVM

-406 YNAELKSN
+406 YNAELKAN
-414 KSKLSQSNYSQLKN
+414 KTKLSKTNYGELKN

-438 LAQAQAKVNSKVRE
+438 LAQAQAKVNAKVRE
-452 SQELYSELFASIKRI
+452 SQELYSELFSSIKKI
-467 ASLSKTMIRSGDEQ
+467 ASLSKNMIRSGDEQ

-496 NVLRNTIKTKKLVN
+496 NVLRNTIKTKNLVN
-510 DASEKQYQKEITKA
+510 DASEKQYQKEIVKA

-591 SELDKFG
+591 SELNKFG

-620 RWLTTGKTLKQA
+620 RWLTTGKSLKEA

-696 ARASQTASS
+696 ERASQTASS

-773 LRTTYDVLT
+773 LRTTYDVLS

-870 EVAGG
+870 EIAGG

-893 TKLAQDEGVMKFA
+893 TKLAQNEGVMKFA
-906 KTVAILAGET
+906 KTIAILAGET

-941 ALGALTGIGRKKR
+941 MIGSLAGFGKKHGGGSLGGNR
-954 KITMASDASYK
+954 KISIASDASYK
-965 AYKITDGMSNI
+965 TYKVAQGAETITSGISAMG
-976 VAGTTAMRG
+976 GTTG
-985 SAGGISRLAGA
+985 KVGKLSGA
-996 FGKLGNV
+996 FGKLGKV
-1003 VGIVGTAIGGLVPVI
+1003 VGVVGTAIGGLVPVI
-1018 GTVIGIMTI
+1018 GTVIGVMTI

-1035 FEKLGDAVGNLIDA
+1035 FEKIGNAVKSFGDT
-1049 FKGVGKNAKDANKE
+1049 FKSAGKKAKEANKE
-1063 FIEGQKK
+1063 FVEGQKK
-1070 IQKSLDNNKFLN
+1070 IGKKLDENKFLN
-1082 GATEK
+1082 GELESATNAIK
-1087 IDDVVKSYQELHDAK
+1087 VYQELRENK
-1102 EKAFQETGN
+1102 EKAFKETGN
-1111 ENVKTYSEEEFKAIK
+1111 ENVKVYTDEEYAQIK
-1126 KSFNTVA
+1126 KLFNTTA
-1133 EEMGFDVRIT
+1133 EELGFDIRINW
-1143 MNDYDDIE
+1143 NDYDEIE
-1151 AKFKELIRLKQEL
+1151 AKFKELIRLKNQLSVKEL
-1164 NKDELKDAIKDDLGG
+1164 ESGLKNVRK
-1179 STKPKKLND
+1179 STKPKNLDDDKKAYNNERDKASKKIEEKQGELSIAEANLWKAKSAMQQAEAWGKSSQVYKDKKKEYEEQQKLVRDLTKDVEKLN
-1188 DRKAWAS
+1188 
-1195 DRNSAKAKYDD
+1195 NTYNN
-1206 ADIRLE
+1206 LG
-1212 QATDNYKKIKE
+1212 DNFY
-1223 EFDKVVEDGWS
+1223 GS
-1234 SQSFKYKEA
+1234 
-1243 KKQLDTARE
+1243 KQ
-1252 SVESLI
+1252 
-1258 GDVKKLKTEYEDV
+1258 Y
-1271 DQFESTKTY
+1271 Q
-1280 KEALKADRSRFASA
+1280 EALKADKQRFANVDKYA
-1294 DRFAEMF
+1294 KDLANQ
-1301 AEKTRK
+1301 TRQ
-1307 GQSKEAFKELDSKE
+1307 GYTKESFE
-1321 QEKGFGTLVGV
+1321 Q
-1332 LGRDKGRLSDVEKA
+1332 LSDKDQEDSMGALIGYLGKGNLQVNAIDKA
-1346 YKDVNDAI
+1346 KKEVNDAI
-1354 DKLNK
+1354 QKLNN
-1359 GEKSKVMVSDETVRT
+1359 GEKGSVKISQESLALLHSLGGEYANLTSDVSQWKDKQSGVNKELDASRKTITDNNSQLREQMT
-1374 LESVGIDVKN
+1374 ALGEMMGWTDDQFKDMDKAFDDAMN
-1384 IGKDVGGWGDNQQK
+1384 GK
-1398 VKQALEGTKSTL
+1398 ASTL
-1410 SSNTEELR
+1410 
-1418 KQMGELGKI
+1418 
-1427 MGMSDSDFE
+1427 
-1436 AMDKVIAESVK
+1436 
-1447 GNIAGLTKYLLDNF
+1447 TKLLLDNF
-1461 GEVGATMLHVSSG
+1461 GQMGASMLHISSG
-1474 FIDQMGSDWESKLV
+1474 FIDQIGEDWKAKAV
-1488 EIQDSIDKLEAPDKE
+1488 EIQQQVDSFTPEEKEQLIKFKLVNEDGTFNSENYTKILGLPE
-1503 LLIKY
+1503 EIVTKY
-1508 KLVNAD
+1508 KLVN
-1514 GTVNTE
+1514 
-1520 NYARAY
+1520 
-1526 GIPEEIKTKY
+1526 
-1536 KIENES
+1536 ES
-1542 GELNLQNLAKMLND
+1542 GDVDFKNVSNFIEALNKDKDFAIKFGIETQGGNVTLDTFIQRWNGMKDEEKKELLAELNLH
-1556 VKNNGDIN
+1556 VNGKENFDNAVNEQKGVDGKQSN
-1564 TEIKTKIKQDGEI
+1564 TQHNI
-1577 SLESF
+1577 
-1582 INNWDK
+1582 
-1588 LSNKEKAQIYKALNV
+1588 
-1603 KVEGSD
+1603 
-1609 HVKEAEGALK
+1609 HVNG
-1619 NIPDKKDT
+1619 KD
-1627 KLNAS
+1627 KLNALMEQQRNEDGFVSTSNHNFNGNNSDFTQKKNETES
-1632 GNAKKE
+1632 GRA
-1638 AKEAKQALDEVPTN
+1638 QVDGTSSTV
-1652 VNTTLSGNGDTQQKA
+1652 SFNGDSTNFDTVRSSVELAASQPIVQFVDVVVRG
-1667 EQAQQALTGIPNRV
+1667 AQSIV
-1681 ESTMDGKGNV
+1681 S
-1691 VQKANDATT
+1691 
-1700 AVNGVPTSKTV
+1700 
-1711 TIDGDTSPLESAIQ
+1711 
-1725 RAKEFLSGIKDKIAN
+1725 KIA
-1740 AFNGG
+1740 GMLR
-1745 KSGGSVTIDGG
+1745 SVSIDGG
-1756 NISQSLVT
+1756 NVSQSLVT
-1764 PSTMSRSFSA
+1764 PNTMSRSFSA

-1781 NSLPTNINRSF
+1781 NSLPINVNRSF
-1792 SKSTDSKDNTR
+1792 SKSTDSKDDTR

-1847 KQQISL
+1847 KQQIAL

-1859 YQNELKSAKQSELN
+1859 YQKELKSAKQSELN
-1873 EILGKLRSKG
+1873 DVLGKLRSKG

-1897 KSFTG
+1897 KSFKG
-1902 DKASEVET
+1902 EKASEVET

-1920 GLDSITG
+1920 GLDSIAG

-1937 DINKQIKDADTK
+1937 DINKQIKDTDTK
-1949 MESEKLEKRLKN
+1949 MESEKLENRLKN
-1961 TEKLLKSISNHADI
+1961 TDKLLKSISNHADI
-1975 IDKLNGFVSDSDT
+1975 IDRLNGFVSDSDT

-2003 ENIARL
+2003 ENISRL

-2016 SNTTTKYAEN
+2016 SKTTTKYAEN

-2053 QIRNIKIDKTID
+2053 QIRKIKIDKTID

-2070 TDTINANSDAIEN
+2070 TETINANSDAIEN
-2083 NITNLKD
+2083 NIKNLKD
-2090 GLLSGTSF
+2090 GLLSGTNVG
-2098 SDLLSTDLS
+2098 DLLSTDLS

-2136 KYNNKNVDLIKG
+2136 KYNNKNVDLVKG

-2172 KDMSLAHVQNLNA
+2172 KDMSLAHVQNLNV

-2234 VYKDAISNAEKELNT
+2234 VYKEAISNAEKELNT

-2267 KENAINAQ
+2267 KEHAINAQ

-2312 VAEVIGMNQ
+2312 IAEVIGMNQ

-2366 EDKIRVLSSDVDQAT
+2366 EDKIKVLSSDVDQAT

-2413 DKWRDHTEQ
+2413 DKWKDHTEQ
-2422 WIGGIEKELELDEI
+2422 WIGGIEKELELEEI

-2528 NYKNEQRLKYA
+2528 SYKNEQRLKYA

-2615 LIEIGKTFETAF
+2615 LLEIGKTFETAF
-2627 INVSTDVAGI
+2627 VNVSTDVAGI

-2679 LIDLPKTAK
+2679 LLDLPKTAK
-2688 QKMLSK
+2688 QKILSK

>member
-25 KKWKNLGKEPL
+25 RKWKNLGKEPL

-108 DIKNDGKIYGFG
+108 DVKNEGKIYGFG

-171 VDGVT
+171 VDGIT

-191 YLNMYKEYMGL
+191 YLNMYKEYMSL

-231 YKESFGKDIE
+231 YKASFGKDIE
-241 SLDVFKRLK
+241 SLDAFKRLK

-260 IEQQSKNNLDNFI
+260 IEQQSKKNLDNFI
-273 KEIHNLEKERIK
+273 KEVHNLEKERIK

-343 RIKQSAREEKTVM
+343 RIKQSAQEEKAVM

-367 KIKKQIAELDVHKEK
+367 KIKKQIAELDVYKEK

-428 LEKTQNEAVD
+428 LEKVQNEATD
-438 LAQAQAKVNSKVRE
+438 LAQAQAKANSKVRE
-452 SQELYSELFASIKRI
+452 SQELYSELFSSIKRI
-467 ASLSKTMIRSGDEQ
+467 ASLSKNMIRSGDEQ

-496 NVLRNTIKTKKLVN
+496 NVLRNTIKTKNLVN
-510 DASEKQYQKEITKA
+510 DASEKQYQKEIAKA
-524 QREVDEARVL
+524 QREVDDARVL

-591 SELDKFG
+591 SELNKFG
-598 DEIFDQASK
+598 DTIFDQASK

-620 RWLTTGKTLKQA
+620 RWLTTGKSLKQA

-696 ARASQTASS
+696 ERASQTASS

-773 LRTTYDVLT
+773 LRTTYDVLS

-846 FSKQQNSVQYA
+846 FHKQQNSVQFA

-870 EVAGG
+870 EIAGG

-893 TKLAQDEGVMKFA
+893 TKLAQNEGVMKFA
-906 KTVAILAGET
+906 KTIAILAGET

-941 ALGALTGIGRKKR
+941 MIGSLTGFGKKHGGGSLGGNR
-954 KITMASDASYK
+954 KISMASDASYK
-965 AYKITDGMSNI
+965 TYKIAQGAETITS
-976 VAGTTAMRG
+976 
-985 SAGGISRLAGA
+985 GISAMGGATGKVGKLSGA
-996 FGKLGNV
+996 FGNLGKV
-1003 VGIVGTAIGGLVPVI
+1003 VGVVGTAIGGLVPVI
-1018 GTVIGIMTI
+1018 GTVIGVMTI
-1027 LDAMGIPV
+1027 LDAMGVPV
-1035 FEKLGDAVGNLIDA
+1035 FEKIGNAVKSFGDT
-1049 FKGVGKNAKDANKE
+1049 FKSAGKKAKEANKE
-1063 FIEGQKK
+1063 FVEGQKK
-1070 IQKSLDNNKFLN
+1070 IGKKLDENKFLN
-1082 GATEK
+1082 GELESATNAIK
-1087 IDDVVKSYQELHDAK
+1087 VYQELRENK
-1102 EKAFQETGN
+1102 EKAFKETGN
-1111 ENVKTYSEEEFKAIK
+1111 ENVKVYTDEEYAQIK
-1126 KSFNTVA
+1126 KLFNRTA
-1133 EEMGFDVRIT
+1133 EELGFDIRINW
-1143 MNDYDDIE
+1143 NDYDEIE
-1151 AKFKELIRLKQEL
+1151 AKFKELIRLKNQLSVKEL
-1164 NKDELKDAIKDDLGG
+1164 ESGLKNVRK
-1179 STKPKKLND
+1179 STKPKNLDDDKKAYNNERDKASKKIEEKQGELSIAETNLWKAKSAMQQAEAWGKSSQVYKDKKKEYEEQQKLVRDLTKDIEKLN
-1188 DRKAWAS
+1188 
-1195 DRNSAKAKYDD
+1195 NTY
-1206 ADIRLE
+1206 
-1212 QATDNYKKIKE
+1212 NN
-1223 EFDKVVEDGWS
+1223 
-1234 SQSFKYKEA
+1234 
-1243 KKQLDTARE
+1243 
-1252 SVESLI
+1252 I
-1258 GDVKKLKTEYEDV
+1258 GDNFYGSKQY
-1271 DQFESTKTY
+1271 Q
-1280 KEALKADRSRFASA
+1280 EALKADKQRFANVDKYA
-1294 DRFAEMF
+1294 KDLANQ
-1301 AEKTRK
+1301 TRQ
-1307 GQSKEAFKELDSKE
+1307 GYTKESFE
-1321 QEKGFGTLVGV
+1321 Q
-1332 LGRDKGRLSDVEKA
+1332 LSDKDQKDSMGALIGYLGKGNLQVNAIDKA
-1346 YKDVNDAI
+1346 KKEVNDAI
-1354 DKLNK
+1354 QKLNN
-1359 GEKSKVMVSDETVRT
+1359 GEKGSVKISQESLALLHSLGGEYANLTADVSQW
-1374 LESVGIDVKN
+1374 
-1384 IGKDVGGWGDNQQK
+1384 KDKQAGVNRELDASRKTITDNNSQLREQMTALGEMMGWTDNQFK
-1398 VKQALEGTKSTL
+1398 DMDKAFDDAMNGKASTL
-1410 SSNTEELR
+1410 
-1418 KQMGELGKI
+1418 
-1427 MGMSDSDFE
+1427 
-1436 AMDKVIAESVK
+1436 
-1447 GNIAGLTKYLLDNF
+1447 TKLLLDNF
-1461 GEVGATMLHVSSG
+1461 GQMGASMLHISSG
-1474 FIDQMGSDWESKLV
+1474 FIDQMGEDWKAKAV
-1488 EIQDSIDKLEAPDKE
+1488 EIQQQVDSFTPEEKEQLIKFKLVNEDGTFNSENYTKILGLPE
-1503 LLIKY
+1503 EIVTKY
-1508 KLVNAD
+1508 KLVN
-1514 GTVNTE
+1514 
-1520 NYARAY
+1520 
-1526 GIPEEIKTKY
+1526 
-1536 KIENES
+1536 ES
-1542 GELNLQNLAKMLND
+1542 GDVDFKNISNFIEALNKDKDFAIKFGIETQGGNVTLDTFIQRWNGMKDDEKKELLAELNLKVNGKENFDNAVNEQ
-1556 VKNNGDIN
+1556 KNVDGKKSNSSHNIHVNG
-1564 TEIKTKIKQDGEI
+1564 
-1577 SLESF
+1577 
-1582 INNWDK
+1582 
-1588 LSNKEKAQIYKALNV
+1588 
-1603 KVEGSD
+1603 
-1609 HVKEAEGALK
+1609 
-1619 NIPDKKDT
+1619 KD
-1627 KLNAS
+1627 KLNALMEQQRNEDGFVSTSNHNFNGNNSDFKQKKNDTES
-1632 GNAKKE
+1632 GR
-1638 AKEAKQALDEVPTN
+1638 KQ
-1652 VNTTLSGNGDTQQKA
+1652 VNGTHATVNFKGDASNYNSVKA
-1667 EQAQQALTGIPNRV
+1667 EV
-1681 ESTMDGKGNV
+1681 KKSTSNPIVQV
-1691 VQKANDATT
+1691 VQFVAEKIGDW
-1700 AVNGVPTSKTV
+1700 VSGGSSK
-1711 TIDGDTSPLESAIQ
+1711 
-1725 RAKEFLSGIKDKIAN
+1725 KK
-1740 AFNGG
+1740 GG
-1745 KSGGSVTIDGG
+1745 KSHNSVSIDNG
-1756 NISQSLVT
+1756 NVSQSLTT
-1764 PSTMSRSFSA
+1764 PNTMSRSFSA

-1781 NSLPTNINRSF
+1781 NSLPANVNRSF

-1824 SYSGLEDS
+1824 SYSDLEDS
-1832 IKQMEENIDKLIPLY
+1832 IKQMEESIDKLIPLY
-1847 KQQISL
+1847 KQQIAL

-1859 YQNELKSAKQSELN
+1859 YQKELKSAKQSELN
-1873 EILGKLRSKG
+1873 DVLGKLRSNG

-1897 KSFTG
+1897 KSFKG
-1902 DKASEVET
+1902 EKASEVET

-1937 DINKQIKDADTK
+1937 DINKQIKDTDTK

-1961 TEKLLKSISNHADI
+1961 TDKLLKSISNHADI
-1975 IDKLNGFVSDSDT
+1975 IDKLNSFVSDSDT

-2003 ENIARL
+2003 ENISRL

-2016 SNTTTKYAEN
+2016 SKTTTKYAEN

-2070 TDTINANSDAIEN
+2070 TETINANSDAIEN
-2083 NITNLKD
+2083 NIKNLKD
-2090 GLLSGTSF
+2090 GLLSGTGLG
-2098 SDLLSTDLS
+2098 DLLSTDLS

-2112 ETSDLEKQYKERI
+2112 EMSDLEKQYKERI

-2136 KYNNKNVDLIKG
+2136 KYNNKNVDLVKG
-2148 SANDAKNIE
+2148 SANDANNIE
-2157 FDKFETLKNYQKQSY
+2157 FDKFETLKNYQKESY

-2234 VYKDAISNAEKELNT
+2234 VYKEAISNAEKELNT

-2275 NEIKDIVKSRFDLEF
+2275 NEVKDIVKSRFDLEF

-2422 WIGGIEKELELDEI
+2422 WIGGIEKELELEEI
-2436 RKRLINNENAVITRR
+2436 RKRLINNENAVVTRR

-2528 NYKNEQRLKYA
+2528 SYKNEQRLKYA

-2615 LIEIGKTFETAF
+2615 LLEIGKTFETAF
-2627 INVSTDVAGI
+2627 VNVSTDVAGI

-2679 LIDLPKTAK
+2679 LLDLPKTAK

>member
-148 GAYRTVTN
+148 GAYKTVTN

-171 VDGVT
+171 VDGIT

-191 YLNMYKEYMGL
+191 YINMYKEYMSL

-231 YKESFGKDIE
+231 YKASFGKDIE
-241 SLDVFKRLK
+241 SLDAFKRLK

-260 IEQQSKNNLDNFI
+260 IEQQSKKNLDNFI
-273 KEIHNLEKERIK
+273 KEVHNLEKERIK

-296 VKPMLEEQRA
+296 VKPMLEEQIA

-321 RSLSEEQQQ
+321 RSLSDEQQQ

-343 RIKQSAREEKTVM
+343 RIKQSAQEEKAVM

-367 KIKKQIAELDVHKEK
+367 KIKKQIAELDVYKEK

-387 NEEYKLQALRDEL
+387 NEEYKLKALRDEL

-428 LEKTQNEAVD
+428 LEKAQNEAMD
-438 LAQAQAKVNSKVRE
+438 LAQAQAKANSKVRE
-452 SQELYSELFASIKRI
+452 SQELYSELFTSIKRI
-467 ASLSKTMIRSGDEQ
+467 ASLSKNMIRSGDEQ

-496 NVLRNTIKTKKLVN
+496 NVLRNTIKTKNLVN
-510 DASEKQYQKEITKA
+510 DASEKQYQKEIAKA

-586 ADAPQ
+586 AEAPQ
-591 SELDKFG
+591 SELNKFG

-620 RWLTTGKTLKQA
+620 RWLTTGKSLKQA
-632 IDLSQTS
+632 IALSQTS

-649 EESMVKYMAVP
+649 EESMVRYMSVP

-682 NKNAVEMNDLGEAY
+682 NKNAVEMTDLGEAY

-729 KIGTALK
+729 KIGTAIK
-736 AIDLNISNIGAQLT
+736 AIDLNISTIGAQLT
-750 KGSGEKFTWL
+750 KGNASKYSWL
-760 ADHGIALKDANGQ
+760 ADHGVALKDANGQ
-773 LRTTYDVLT
+773 LRSTYDVLT

-870 EVAGG
+870 EIAGG

-887 KVLEVG
+887 KILEVG
-893 TKLAQDEGVMKFA
+893 TKLAQNEGLMKFA
-906 KTVAILAGET
+906 KTIAILAGET

-941 ALGALTGIGRKKR
+941 ALGALTGIGKKKR

-965 AYKITDGMSNI
+965 AYKVTDGMSNI
-976 VAGTTAMRG
+976 VAGATAMRG
-985 SAGGISRLAGA
+985 SAGGISRLSGA
-996 FGKLGNV
+996 FGKLGKV
-1003 VGIVGTAIGGLVPVI
+1003 VGVVGTAIGGLVPVI
-1018 GTVIGIMTI
+1018 GTVIGVMTI
-1027 LDAMGIPV
+1027 LDAMGVPV
-1035 FEKLGDAVGNLIDA
+1035 FDKLGNAVGKLVDT
-1049 FKGVGKNAKDANKE
+1049 FKGATKKAKDANKE

-1126 KSFNTVA
+1126 KSFNTMA

-1143 MNDYDDIE
+1143 MNDYEDIE
-1151 AKFKELIRLKQEL
+1151 AKFKELIRLKQKL
-1164 NKDELKDAIKDDLGG
+1164 NKDELKDAIKDDLDG

-1188 DRKAWAS
+1188 DKKAWSS
-1195 DRNSAKAKYDD
+1195 DRNSTKAKYDD
-1206 ADIRLE
+1206 ADTRLE
-1212 QATDNYKKIKE
+1212 QATANYKRIKE
-1223 EFDKVVEDGWS
+1223 EFEKVKKDGWDKDS
-1234 SQSFKYKEA
+1234 LTYKNA
-1243 KKQLDTARE
+1243 KKEYDTAKD

-1258 GDVKKLKTEYEDV
+1258 GKVKELRNEYQSV
-1271 DQFESTKTY
+1271 DQFQSTKTY
-1280 KEALKADRSRFASA
+1280 KEALKADKSRFASA

-1301 AEKTRK
+1301 ANKTIK
-1307 GQSKEAFKELDSKE
+1307 GQSKEAFEELNSKE
-1321 QEKGFGTLVGV
+1321 QEKGFGTLVSV
-1332 LGRDKGRLSDVEKA
+1332 LGRDKGKLSDVEKA
-1346 YKDVNDAI
+1346 YKEVNEAI
-1354 DKLNK
+1354 DRLNK
-1359 GEKSKVMVSDETVRT
+1359 GDKSKIEISEETMRT
-1374 LESVGIDVKN
+1374 LDAVGIDVKS
-1384 IGKDVGGWGDNQQK
+1384 IGKDVGGWGENQQK
-1398 VKQALEGTKSTL
+1398 VKQALEGTKNTL

-1418 KQMGELGKI
+1418 KQMGELGKM

-1436 AMDKVIAESVK
+1436 AMDKAIEDSAK
-1447 GNIAGLTKYLLDNF
+1447 GKVASLTEYLLDNF

-1488 EIQDSIDKLEAPDKE
+1488 EIQTEIDNLKPSDKE

-1508 KLVNAD
+1508 KLVNED

-1556 VKNNGDIN
+1556 VKNNGNISA
-1564 TEIKTKIKQDGEI
+1564 EIKAKISQDGEI

-1582 INNWDK
+1582 VDKWDA
-1588 LSNKEKAQIYKALNV
+1588 LSNKDKAKIYKALNI

-1609 HVKEAEGALK
+1609 HVKEASDALK
-1619 NIPDKKDT
+1619 NIPNKKDT

-1632 GNAKKE
+1632 GNTKKE
-1638 AKEAKQALDEVPTN
+1638 AKETKQALNEVPSN
-1652 VNTTLSGNGDTQQKA
+1652 VNTTLSGNGNTQQKA
-1667 EQAQQALTGIPNRV
+1667 EQATQALTGIPNRI
-1681 ESTMDGKGNV
+1681 ESTMNGKGDV

-1700 AVNGVPTSKTV
+1700 AVNSVPTSKTV
-1711 TIDGDTSPLESAIQ
+1711 TIHGDTSPLQSAIQ
-1725 RAKEFLSGIKDKIAN
+1725 RAKEILAGIKNKIAN
-1740 AFNGG
+1740 AF
-1745 KSGGSVTIDGG
+1745 SGSSSVSIDGG
-1756 NISQSLVT
+1756 NVSQSLVT
-1764 PSTMSRSFSA
+1764 PNTMSRSFSA

-1781 NSLPTNINRSF
+1781 NSLPTNVNRSF
-1792 SKSTDSKDNTR
+1792 SKSTDSKNNTR

-1824 SYSGLEDS
+1824 SYSSLEDS
-1832 IKQMEENIDKLIPLY
+1832 IKQMEESIDKLIPLY
-1847 KQQISL
+1847 KQQIAL

-1873 EILGKLRSKG
+1873 DVLGKLRSKG

-1937 DINKQIKDADTK
+1937 DINEQIKDADTK

-1961 TEKLLKSISNHADI
+1961 TDKLLKAISNHTDI
-1975 IDKLNGFVSDSDT
+1975 IDKLNSFVSDSDT

-2003 ENIARL
+2003 ENISRL

-2016 SNTTTKYAEN
+2016 SKTTTKYAEN

-2040 ILSNTDS
+2040 ILSNADS

-2070 TDTINANSDAIEN
+2070 TEIINANSDAIEN

-2112 ETSDLEKQYKERI
+2112 EKSDLEKQYKERI

-2157 FDKFETLKNYQKQSY
+2157 FDKFETLKDYQKQAFQG
-2172 KDMSLAHVQNLNA
+2172 MSIGQVQNLNA
-2185 LEKGLIGL
+2185 LEKGLIEL
-2193 NIKYINSMNELK
+2193 NLKYINSMNELK

-2220 QLKLQEELKRDSIN
+2220 QLKLQEELKRDSIK
-2234 VYKDAISNAEKELNT
+2234 VYKDAIANAEKELNT
-2249 TILTTE
+2249 TVLTTE

-2275 NEIKDIVKSRFDLEF
+2275 NEIKDIVKSRFELEF

-2312 VAEVIGMNQ
+2312 VAEIIGMNQ
-2321 TSKQVLLEKSL
+2321 TNKQVLLEKSL
-2332 LSRIMIYANAKS
+2332 LSKIMIYANAKS

-2366 EDKIRVLSSDVDQAT
+2366 EDKIKVLSSDVDQAT

-2389 EAFTNQIDGLNE
+2389 EVFANQIDGLNE

-2422 WIGGIEKELELDEI
+2422 WIGGIEKELELEEI
-2436 RKRLINNENAVITRR
+2436 RKRLINNENAVINKR

-2518 ELNNARKDLE
+2518 ELNNAKKDLE

-2539 QDVQSIINDVKDGKF
+2539 QDVQSIINDVKNGKF
-2554 ESPQEIMDAFDNI
+2554 ESSQEIMEAFDNI

-2574 LTDIPEIKGLDINGI
+2574 LTDIPEIKGLDINSI
-2589 MDAYAKYMKRND
+2589 IDAYEKYMKRND

-2615 LIEIGKTFETAF
+2615 LLEIGKTFETAF
-2627 INVSTDVAGI
+2627 VNVSTDVAGI
-2637 IENAIKNAMSGA
+2637 IENAIKNAMSGV

>member
-64 DLKINLDIDGAMK
+64 NLKINLDIDGAMK

-108 DIKNDGKIYGFG
+108 DIKNDGTIYGFG

-126 QQFNELSSQS
+126 QQFNELSSQA
-136 KDISVNLTRGMD
+136 KDVSVNLTRGMD

-171 VDGVT
+171 VDGIT

-191 YLNMYKEYMGL
+191 YLNMYKEYMSL

-231 YKESFGKDIE
+231 YKASFGKDIE
-241 SLDVFKRLK
+241 SLDAFKRLK

-260 IEQQSKNNLDNFI
+260 IEQQSKKNLDNFI
-273 KEIHNLEKERIK
+273 KEVHNLEKERIK

-330 ALDLMLKELSTQE
+330 ALDLMIKELSTQE
-343 RIKQSAREEKTVM
+343 RIKQSAQEEKAVM

-510 DASEKQYQKEITKA
+510 DASEKQYQKEIAKA

-534 QHKNENDKRRWSGLA
+534 QRKNENDHRRYSGLA

-649 EESMVKYMAVP
+649 EESMVRYMAVP

-833 NLIDKES
+833 SLIDKES

-870 EVAGG
+870 EIAGG

-941 ALGALTGIGRKKR
+941 ALGALTGIGKKKR

-965 AYKITDGMSNI
+965 AYKVTDGMSNI
-976 VAGTTAMRG
+976 VVGTTAMRG
-985 SAGGISRLAGA
+985 SVGSVSRLVGA
-996 FGKLGNV
+996 FGKLGKV
-1003 VGIVGTAIGGLVPVI
+1003 VGLVGTAIGGLVPVI

-1035 FEKLGDAVGNLIDA
+1035 FDKLGNAVGKLVDT
-1049 FKGVGKNAKDANKE
+1049 FKGVTKKAKDANKE
-1063 FIEGQKK
+1063 FIDGQKK

-1087 IDDVVKSYQELHDAK
+1087 IDDVVKSYQELHDAR

-1111 ENVKTYSEEEFKAIK
+1111 ENEKTYSEEEFKAIK

-1164 NKDELKDAIKDDLGG
+1164 NKDELKDAIKDDLDG
-1179 STKPKKLND
+1179 STEPKKLND

-1206 ADIRLE
+1206 ADMRLE
-1212 QATDNYKKIKE
+1212 QATDNYNKIKE

-1234 SQSFKYKEA
+1234 SQSFKYKEV

-1280 KEALKADRSRFASA
+1280 KDALKADKSRFASA

-1307 GQSKEAFKELDSKE
+1307 GQSQEAFKELNSKE
-1321 QEKGFGTLVGV
+1321 QEKGFGTIVSV
-1332 LGRDKGRLSDVEKA
+1332 LGRDKGKLSDVEKA
-1346 YKDVNDAI
+1346 YKEVNEAI

-1359 GEKSKVMVSDETVRT
+1359 GEKSKVTISDETMRT
-1374 LESVGIDVKN
+1374 LESVGINVKN
-1384 IGKDVGGWGDNQQK
+1384 IGKDVGRWGDNQQK

-1436 AMDKVIAESVK
+1436 AMDKAIAESVK

-1474 FIDQMGSDWESKLV
+1474 FIDQMGSDWKAKLV

-1503 LLIKY
+1503 LLIQY

-1514 GTVNTE
+1514 GSVNTE

-1526 GIPEEIKTKY
+1526 GIPDEIKTKY
-1536 KIENES
+1536 KIETES

-1556 VKNNGDIN
+1556 VKNNGDIS

-1582 INNWDK
+1582 VDNWDK
-1588 LSNKEKAQIYKALNV
+1588 LGDKEKAQIYKALNV

-1609 HVKEAEGALK
+1609 HVKEAEDALN

-1632 GNAKKE
+1632 GNTKKE
-1638 AKEAKQALDEVPTN
+1638 AEEAKQALNEVPTN

-1667 EQAQQALTGIPNRV
+1667 EQAKQALTGIPNRI

-1691 VQKANDATT
+1691 VQKANDATF
-1700 AVNGVPTSKTV
+1700 AVNNVPTNKTV

-1725 RAKEFLSGIKDKIAN
+1725 RAKDFLAGIKNKIAN
-1740 AFNGG
+1740 AF
-1745 KSGGSVTIDGG
+1745 SGNNPQSVSIDSG
-1756 NISQSLVT
+1756 NVSQSLVT
-1764 PSTMSRSFSA
+1764 PSVMSRSFSA

-1781 NSLPTNINRSF
+1781 NSLPTNVNRSF
-1792 SKSTDSKDNTR
+1792 SRSTDSKENTR

-1832 IKQMEENIDKLIPLY
+1832 IKQMEENLEKLIPLY

-1873 EILGKLRSKG
+1873 DVLGKLRSKG

-1897 KSFTG
+1897 KSFKG
-1902 DKASEVET
+1902 EKASEVET

-1937 DINKQIKDADTK
+1937 DINKQIKDTDTK
-1949 MESEKLEKRLKN
+1949 IESEKLEKRLKN
-1961 TEKLLKSISNHADI
+1961 TDKLLKSISNHTDI

-2003 ENIARL
+2003 ENISRL

-2016 SNTTTKYAEN
+2016 SKTTTKYAEN

-2107 NIDYF
+2107 NVDYF
-2112 ETSDLEKQYKERI
+2112 EKSDLEKQYKERI

-2185 LEKGLIGL
+2185 LEKGLLGL

-2234 VYKDAISNAEKELNT
+2234 VYKEAISNAEKELNT

-2366 EDKIRVLSSDVDQAT
+2366 EDKIRILSSDVDQAT

-2389 EAFTNQIDGLNE
+2389 DAFTNQIDGLNE

-2528 NYKNEQRLKYA
+2528 SYKNEQRLKYA

-2601 TIISETTTGGNTDN
+2601 TIISETTTGGNADN

-2627 INVSTDVAGI
+2627 VNVSTDVAGI

-2679 LIDLPKTAK
+2679 LLDLPKTAK

>member
-25 KKWKNLGKEPL
+25 RKWKNLGKEPL

-56 VFGADNER
+56 IFGADNER

-171 VDGVT
+171 VDGIT

-191 YLNMYKEYMGL
+191 YLNMYKEYMSL

-231 YKESFGKDIE
+231 YKASFGKDIE
-241 SLDVFKRLK
+241 SLDAFKRLK

-260 IEQQSKNNLDNFI
+260 IEQQSKKNLDNFI
-273 KEIHNLEKERIK
+273 KEVHNLEKERIK

-330 ALDLMLKELSTQE
+330 ALDLMFKELSTQE
-343 RIKQSAREEKTVM
+343 RIKQSAQEEKAVM

-452 SQELYSELFASIKRI
+452 SQELYSELFSSIKRI

-496 NVLRNTIKTKKLVN
+496 NVLRNTIKTKNLVN
-510 DASEKQYQKEITKA
+510 DASEKQYQKEIAKA
-524 QREVDEARVL
+524 QREVDDARVL

-591 SELDKFG
+591 SELNKFG

-620 RWLTTGKTLKQA
+620 RWLTTGKSLKQA

-736 AIDLNISNIGAQLT
+736 AIDLNISNIGAKLT
-750 KGSGEKFTWL
+750 RGSGDKFRWL
-760 ADHGIALKDANGQ
+760 EDHGVALKDANGQ
-773 LRTTYDVLT
+773 LRTTYDVLS
-782 DLQKVWNNLSA
+782 DLQKVWGNLSA
-793 NDKGTATF
+793 NDRGTATF

-870 EVAGG
+870 EIAGG

-893 TKLAQDEGVMKFA
+893 TKLAQNEGVMKFA
-906 KTVAILAGET
+906 KTIAILAGET

-941 ALGALTGIGRKKR
+941 MIGSLAGFGKKHGGGSLGGNR
-954 KITMASDASYK
+954 KISMASDASYK
-965 AYKITDGMSNI
+965 TYKIAQGAETITSGISAMG
-976 VAGTTAMRG
+976 GTTG
-985 SAGGISRLAGA
+985 KVGKLSGA
-996 FGKLGNV
+996 FGKLGKV
-1003 VGIVGTAIGGLVPVI
+1003 VGVVGTAIGGLVPVI
-1018 GTVIGIMTI
+1018 GTVIGVMTI
-1027 LDAMGIPV
+1027 LDAMGVPV
-1035 FEKLGDAVGNLIDA
+1035 FEKIGNAVKSFGDT
-1049 FKGVGKNAKDANKE
+1049 FKSAGKKAKEANKE
-1063 FIEGQKK
+1063 FVEGQKK
-1070 IQKSLDNNKFLN
+1070 IGKKLDENKFLN
-1082 GATEK
+1082 GEIESATNAIK
-1087 IDDVVKSYQELHDAK
+1087 VYQELRKNK
-1102 EKAFQETGN
+1102 EKTFKETGN
-1111 ENVKTYSEEEFKAIK
+1111 ENVKVYTDEEYAQIK
-1126 KSFNTVA
+1126 KLFNRTA
-1133 EEMGFDVRIT
+1133 EELGFDIRINW
-1143 MNDYDDIE
+1143 NDYDEIE
-1151 AKFKELIRLKQEL
+1151 AKFKELIRLKNQLSVKEL
-1164 NKDELKDAIKDDLGG
+1164 ESGLKNVRK
-1179 STKPKKLND
+1179 STKPKKLD
-1188 DRKAWAS
+1188 DDKKAYNNERDKVSKKIEEKQGELGIAETNLW
-1195 DRNSAKAKYDD
+1195 KAKS
-1206 ADIRLE
+1206 AMQ
-1212 QATDNYKKIKE
+1212 QAEYLGGKTSKL
-1223 EFDKVVEDGWS
+1223 
-1234 SQSFKYKEA
+1234 YKE
-1243 KKQLDTARE
+1243 KKRDYEEQQKLVRDLTKD
-1252 SVESLI
+1252 VENLNN
-1258 GDVKKLKTEYEDV
+1258 
-1271 DQFESTKTY
+1271 TY
-1280 KEALKADRSRFASA
+1280 KNLGDNFYGSKQYQEALKADKQRFANVDKYA
-1294 DRFAEMF
+1294 KDLANQ
-1301 AEKTRK
+1301 TRQ
-1307 GQSKEAFKELDSKE
+1307 GYTKESFE
-1321 QEKGFGTLVGV
+1321 Q
-1332 LGRDKGRLSDVEKA
+1332 LSDKDQKDSMGALIGYLGKGNLQVNAIDKA
-1346 YKDVNDAI
+1346 KKEVNDAI
-1354 DKLNK
+1354 QKLNN
-1359 GEKSKVMVSDETVRT
+1359 GEKGSIKISQESLALLHSLGGEYANLTSDVSQW
-1374 LESVGIDVKN
+1374 
-1384 IGKDVGGWGDNQQK
+1384 KDKQAGVNRELDASRKTITDNNSQLREQMTALGEMMGWTDNQFK
-1398 VKQALEGTKSTL
+1398 DMDKAFNDAMNGKASTL
-1410 SSNTEELR
+1410 
-1418 KQMGELGKI
+1418 
-1427 MGMSDSDFE
+1427 
-1436 AMDKVIAESVK
+1436 
-1447 GNIAGLTKYLLDNF
+1447 TKLLLDNF
-1461 GEVGATMLHVSSG
+1461 GQMGASMLHISSG
-1474 FIDQMGSDWESKLV
+1474 FIDQMGEDWKAKAV
-1488 EIQDSIDKLEAPDKE
+1488 EIQQQVDSFTPEEKEQLIKFKLVNEDGTFNSENYTKILGLPE
-1503 LLIKY
+1503 EIVTKY
-1508 KLVNAD
+1508 KLVN
-1514 GTVNTE
+1514 
-1520 NYARAY
+1520 
-1526 GIPEEIKTKY
+1526 
-1536 KIENES
+1536 ES
-1542 GELNLQNLAKMLND
+1542 GDVDFKNVSNFIEALNKDKDFAIKFGIETQGGNVTLDTFIQRWNGMKDEEKKELLAELNLKVNGKENFDNAVNEQ
-1556 VKNNGDIN
+1556 KNVDGKQSNSSHNIHVNG
-1564 TEIKTKIKQDGEI
+1564 
-1577 SLESF
+1577 
-1582 INNWDK
+1582 
-1588 LSNKEKAQIYKALNV
+1588 
-1603 KVEGSD
+1603 
-1609 HVKEAEGALK
+1609 
-1619 NIPDKKDT
+1619 KD
-1627 KLNAS
+1627 KLNALMEQQRQEDGFVSTSNHNFNGNNSDFNQKKNETES
-1632 GNAKKE
+1632 GRN
-1638 AKEAKQALDEVPTN
+1638 QVDGTSSTV
-1652 VNTTLSGNGDTQQKA
+1652 SFNGDSSNFDIVRSSVELAASQPIVQFVDVVVRG
-1667 EQAQQALTGIPNRV
+1667 AQNIV
-1681 ESTMDGKGNV
+1681 S
-1691 VQKANDATT
+1691 
-1700 AVNGVPTSKTV
+1700 
-1711 TIDGDTSPLESAIQ
+1711 
-1725 RAKEFLSGIKDKIAN
+1725 KIAGM
-1740 AFNGG
+1740 FH
-1745 KSGGSVTIDGG
+1745 SSVSIDGG
-1756 NISQSLVT
+1756 NVSQSLVT
-1764 PSTMSRSFSA
+1764 PNAMSRSFSA

-1781 NSLPTNINRSF
+1781 NSLPTNVNRSF

-1824 SYSGLEDS
+1824 SYSSLEDS

-1847 KQQISL
+1847 KQQIAL

-1859 YQNELKSAKQSELN
+1859 YQKELKSAKQSELN
-1873 EILGKLRSKG
+1873 DVLGKLRSKG

-1897 KSFTG
+1897 KSFKG
-1902 DKASEVET
+1902 EKASEVET

-1920 GLDSITG
+1920 GLDSIAG

-1937 DINKQIKDADTK
+1937 DINKQIKDTDTK

-1961 TEKLLKSISNHADI
+1961 TDKLLKSISNHADI

-2003 ENIARL
+2003 ENISRL

-2016 SNTTTKYAEN
+2016 SKTTTKYAEN

-2070 TDTINANSDAIEN
+2070 TESINANSDAIEN
-2083 NITNLKD
+2083 NIKNLKD
-2090 GLLSGTSF
+2090 GLLSGTELG
-2098 SDLLSTDLS
+2098 DLLSTDLG

-2112 ETSDLEKQYKERI
+2112 EKSDLENQYKERI

-2136 KYNNKNVDLIKG
+2136 EYNNKNVDLIKG

-2234 VYKDAISNAEKELNT
+2234 VYKEAISNAEKELNT

-2389 EAFTNQIDGLNE
+2389 EAFTNQIEGLNE

-2528 NYKNEQRLKYA
+2528 SYKNEQRLKYA

-2601 TIISETTTGGNTDN
+2601 TIISETATGGNTDN

-2627 INVSTDVAGI
+2627 VNVSTDVAGI

>member
-56 VFGADNER
+56 IFGADNER

-171 VDGVT
+171 VDGIT

-191 YLNMYKEYMGL
+191 YLNMYKEYMSL

-231 YKESFGKDIE
+231 YKASFGKDIE
-241 SLDVFKRLK
+241 SLDAFKRLK

-260 IEQQSKNNLDNFI
+260 IEQQSKKNLDNFI
-273 KEIHNLEKERIK
+273 KEVHNLEKERIK

-321 RSLSEEQQQ
+321 RGLSEEQQQ

-343 RIKQSAREEKTVM
+343 RIKQSAQEEKAVM

-452 SQELYSELFASIKRI
+452 SQELYSELFSSIKRI

-496 NVLRNTIKTKKLVN
+496 NVLRNTIKTKNLVN
-510 DASEKQYQKEITKA
+510 DASEKQYQKEIAKA
-524 QREVDEARVL
+524 QREVDDARVL

-591 SELDKFG
+591 SELNKFG

-620 RWLTTGKTLKQA
+620 RWLTTGKSLKQA

-870 EVAGG
+870 EIAGG

-893 TKLAQDEGVMKFA
+893 TKLAQNEGVMKFA

-941 ALGALTGIGRKKR
+941 ALGALTGIGKKKR

-965 AYKITDGMSNI
+965 MYKVTQGAENI
-976 VAGTTAMRG
+976 V
-985 SAGGISRLAGA
+985 GGISSMGGATSKVGKLSGA
-996 FGKLGNV
+996 FGKLGKV
-1003 VGIVGTAIGGLVPVI
+1003 VGVVGTAIGGLVPVI
-1018 GTVIGIMTI
+1018 GTVIGVMTI
-1027 LDAMGIPV
+1027 LDAMGVPV
-1035 FEKLGDAVGNLIDA
+1035 FDKLGKGIKSLGNE
-1049 FKGVGKNAKDANKE
+1049 FKSATQKAKEANDDFVKE
-1063 FIEGQKK
+1063 QKK
-1070 IQKSLDNNKFLN
+1070 LAKKLDKNKLLN
-1082 GATEK
+1082 GE
-1087 IDDVVKSYQELHDAK
+1087 IDQANGIIETYESIKKAK
-1102 EKAFQETGN
+1102 EKAFSETGDRN
-1111 ENVKTYSEEEFKAIK
+1111 QLGYTKEEFLQIK
-1126 KSFNTVA
+1126 KLFNRTA
-1133 EEMGFDVRIT
+1133 EDLGFDIRIT
-1143 MNDYDDIE
+1143 MNDFSDIE
-1151 AKFKELIRLKQEL
+1151 EKFKTLIALKNQL
-1164 NKDELKDAIKDDLGG
+1164 TKDELDKVNKTFNQL
-1179 STKPKKLND
+1179 TKPKSLKKDKKAFEEEHSGADKDYEKETINLQRQLGAYKQMQRDKTSTKEQKNAQLEAIKEQIKLVKELAGSYNELKNSFYASEEARKANKADEQRFSTAKQERDNFAKQARNGVVDSSFDKISVKEQYNDMSMLVSKYND
-1188 DRKAWAS
+1188 DKKTI
-1195 DRNSAKAKYDD
+1195 DRITKAKQD
-1206 ADIRLE
+1206 LE
-1212 QATDNYKKIKE
+1212 R
-1223 EFDKVVEDGWS
+1223 
-1234 SQSFKYKEA
+1234 A
-1243 KKQLDTARE
+1243 KKSLEKGEKGNAFISE
-1252 SVESLI
+1252 ESLRT
-1258 GDVKKLKTEYEDV
+1258 LT
-1271 DQFESTKTY
+1271 
-1280 KEALKADRSRFASA
+1280 
-1294 DRFAEMF
+1294 
-1301 AEKTRK
+1301 
-1307 GQSKEAFKELDSKE
+1307 ELDSSFKN
-1321 QEKGFGTLVGV
+1321 
-1332 LGRDKGRLSDVEKA
+1332 LGRDVAMYGDNYGTVM
-1346 YKDVNDAI
+1346 DAI
-1354 DKLNK
+1354 NSKATRTGEENEGLKKKMLDLAKIAGWSDEQLNT
-1359 GEKSKVMVSDETVRT
+1359 MVSKMNSTGAEFAQYMLDTFGDAGALMLNISTTFQDMFGDQWKEKFI
-1374 LESVGIDVKN
+1374 EIQKDID
-1384 IGKDVGGWGDNQQK
+1384 GLTDNQ
-1398 VKQALEGTKSTL
+1398 
-1410 SSNTEELR
+1410 
-1418 KQMGELGKI
+1418 
-1427 MGMSDSDFE
+1427 
-1436 AMDKVIAESVK
+1436 
-1447 GNIAGLTKYLLDNF
+1447 
-1461 GEVGATMLHVSSG
+1461 
-1474 FIDQMGSDWESKLV
+1474 
-1488 EIQDSIDKLEAPDKE
+1488 KE

-1514 GTVNTE
+1514 GTLNTTDYMKVFGLPNE
-1520 NYARAY
+1520 LLTKYNIV
-1526 GIPEEIKTKY
+1526 GEDGKSLNFDNLSTMFNDLQNNIPEDIKTKFT
-1536 KIENES
+1536 
-1542 GELNLQNLAKMLND
+1542 
-1556 VKNNGDIN
+1556 V
-1564 TEIKTKIKQDGEI
+1564 DGLI
-1577 SLESF
+1577 DLDKLLE
-1582 INNWDK
+1582 NWDK
-1588 LSNKEKAQIYKALNV
+1588 LKPEDKKKIEASLGI
-1603 KVEGSD
+1603 KVEGNEAL
-1609 HVKEAEGALK
+1609 KEAEDVLN
-1619 NIPDKKDT
+1619 NIPNKKDT

-1632 GNAKKE
+1632 GNTKKE
-1638 AKEAKQALDEVPTN
+1638 AKDTKQALNEVPSN
-1652 VNTTLSGNGDTQQKA
+1652 VNTILSGNGDTQQKA
-1667 EQAQQALTGIPNRV
+1667 EQAKQALTGIPNRI

-1711 TIDGDTSPLESAIQ
+1711 TIHGDTSPLESAIQ
-1725 RAKEFLSGIKDKIAN
+1725 KAKDILAGIKNKIAN
-1740 AFNGG
+1740 ALRG
-1745 KSGGSVTIDGG
+1745 SGSVSIDGG
-1756 NISQSLVT
+1756 NVSQSLVT
-1764 PSTMSRSFSA
+1764 PNTMSRSFSA

-1781 NSLPTNINRSF
+1781 NSLPTNVNRSF

-1824 SYSGLEDS
+1824 SYSSLEDS
-1832 IKQMEENIDKLIPLY
+1832 IKQMEESIDKLIPLY
-1847 KQQISL
+1847 KQQIAL

-1873 EILGKLRSKG
+1873 DVLGKLRSKG

-1961 TEKLLKSISNHADI
+1961 TDKLLKAISNHTDI
-1975 IDKLNGFVSDSDT
+1975 IDKLNGFISDSDT

-2003 ENIARL
+2003 ENISRL

-2016 SNTTTKYAEN
+2016 SKTTTKYAEN

-2040 ILSNTDS
+2040 ILSNADS

-2112 ETSDLEKQYKERI
+2112 EKSDLEKQYKERI
-2125 ELEKQLNREIE
+2125 ELEKQLNLEIE
-2136 KYNNKNVDLIKG
+2136 KYNNKNVDLVKG

-2157 FDKFETLKNYQKQSY
+2157 FDKFETLKDYQKQSY
-2172 KDMSLAHVQNLNA
+2172 KDMSLAQVQNLNA
-2185 LEKGLIGL
+2185 LEKELIGL

-2220 QLKLQEELKRDSIN
+2220 QLKLQEELKRDSIK
-2234 VYKDAISNAEKELNT
+2234 VYKDAIANAEKELNT

-2255 QHEKLVSAIKDY
+2255 QHDKLVSAIKDY

-2275 NEIKDIVKSRFDLEF
+2275 NEIKDIVKSRFELEF

-2321 TSKQVLLEKSL
+2321 TNKQVLLEKSL
-2332 LSRIMIYANAKS
+2332 LSKIMIYANAKS

-2389 EAFTNQIDGLNE
+2389 DAFTNQIDGLNE
-2401 TIQKSLLNGETI
+2401 AIQKSLLNGETI
-2413 DKWRDHTEQ
+2413 DKWREHKEQ
-2422 WIGGIEKELELDEI
+2422 WIGGIEKELELEEI

-2518 ELNNARKDLE
+2518 ELNNAKKDLE

-2574 LTDIPEIKGLDINGI
+2574 ITDIPEIKGLDINGI
-2589 MDAYAKYMKRND
+2589 IDAYTKYMKRND

>member
-56 VFGADNER
+56 IFGADNER

-108 DIKNDGKIYGFG
+108 DIKNDGKFYGFG

-126 QQFNELSSQS
+126 QQFNELSSQA
-136 KDISVNLTRGMD
+136 KDVSVNLTRGMD

-171 VDGVT
+171 VDGIT

-191 YLNMYKEYMGL
+191 YLNMYKEYMSL

-231 YKESFGKDIE
+231 YKASFGKDIE
-241 SLDVFKRLK
+241 SLDAFKRLK

-260 IEQQSKNNLDNFI
+260 IEQQSKKNLDNFI
-273 KEIHNLEKERIK
+273 KEVHNLEKERIK

-296 VKPMLEEQRA
+296 VKPMLEEQIN

-343 RIKQSAREEKTVM
+343 RIKQSAQEEKAVM

-367 KIKKQIAELDVHKEK
+367 KIKKQIAELDIHKEK

-387 NEEYKLQALRDEL
+387 NEEYKLKALRDEL

-428 LEKTQNEAVD
+428 LEKAQNEAMD
-438 LAQAQAKVNSKVRE
+438 LAQAQAKANSKVRE
-452 SQELYSELFASIKRI
+452 SQELYSELFASIKKI
-467 ASLSKTMIRSGDEQ
+467 ASLSKNMIRSGDEQ

-496 NVLRNTIKTKKLVN
+496 NVLRNTIKTKNLVN
-510 DASEKQYQKEITKA
+510 DASEKQYQKEIVKA

-534 QHKNENDKRRWSGLA
+534 QQKNENDKRRWSGLA

-591 SELDKFG
+591 SELNKFG
-598 DEIFDQASK
+598 DEIYDQASK

-620 RWLTTGKTLKQA
+620 RWLTTGKSLKQA

-649 EESMVKYMAVP
+649 EESMVRYMSVP
-660 LENYKSS
+660 LENYKNS
-667 ALQATDIINAMNEVA
+667 ALEATDIINAMNEVA

-705 AGTTFAQLTGLIAGA
+705 TGTTFAQLTGLIAGA

-729 KIGTALK
+729 KIGTAIK
-736 AIDLNISNIGAQLT
+736 AIDLNISTIGAQLT
-750 KGSGEKFTWL
+750 KGNASKYSWL
-760 ADHGIALKDANGQ
+760 ADHGVALKDANGQ
-773 LRTTYDVLT
+773 LRSTYDVLT

-870 EVAGG
+870 EIAGG

-887 KVLEVG
+887 KILEVG
-893 TKLAQDEGVMKFA
+893 TKLAQNEGLMKFA

-941 ALGALTGIGRKKR
+941 ALGALTGIGKKKR

-965 AYKITDGMSNI
+965 AYKVTDGMSNI
-976 VAGTTAMRG
+976 VAGATAMRG
-985 SAGGISRLAGA
+985 SAGGISRLSGA
-996 FGKLGNV
+996 FGKLGKV
-1003 VGIVGTAIGGLVPVI
+1003 VGVVGTAIGGLVPVI
-1018 GTVIGIMTI
+1018 GTVIGVMTI
-1027 LDAMGIPV
+1027 LDAMGVPV
-1035 FEKLGDAVGNLIDA
+1035 FDKLGNAVGKLVDT
-1049 FKGVGKNAKDANKE
+1049 FKGATQKAKDANKE

-1082 GATEK
+1082 GTTEK

-1126 KSFNTVA
+1126 KSFNTIA

-1143 MNDYDDIE
+1143 MNDYEDIE
-1151 AKFKELIRLKQEL
+1151 SKFKELIRLKQEL
-1164 NKDELKDAIKDDLGG
+1164 NKDELKDAIKDDLDG

-1188 DRKAWAS
+1188 DKKAWAS
-1195 DRNSAKAKYDD
+1195 DRKSTKAKYDD
-1206 ADIRLE
+1206 ADTRLE
-1212 QATDNYKKIKE
+1212 QATANYKRIKE
-1223 EFDKVVEDGWS
+1223 EFEKVKKDGWDKDS
-1234 SQSFKYKEA
+1234 LTYKNA
-1243 KKQLDTARE
+1243 KKEYDTAKD

-1258 GDVKKLKTEYEDV
+1258 GKVKELRNEYQSV
-1271 DQFESTKTY
+1271 DQFQSTKTY
-1280 KEALKADRSRFASA
+1280 KEALKADKSRFASA

-1301 AEKTRK
+1301 ANKTIK
-1307 GQSKEAFKELDSKE
+1307 GQSKEAFEELNSKE
-1321 QEKGFGTLVGV
+1321 QEKGFGTLVSV
-1332 LGRDKGRLSDVEKA
+1332 LGRDKGKLSDVEKA
-1346 YKDVNDAI
+1346 YKEVNEAI
-1354 DKLNK
+1354 DRLNK
-1359 GEKSKVMVSDETVRT
+1359 GDKSKIEISDETMRT
-1374 LESVGIDVKN
+1374 LDAVGIDVKS
-1384 IGKDVGGWGDNQQK
+1384 IGKEVGSWGENQQK
-1398 VKQALEGTKSTL
+1398 VKQALEGTKNTL

-1436 AMDKVIAESVK
+1436 AMDKAIEDSAK
-1447 GNIAGLTKYLLDNF
+1447 GKVASLTEYLLDNF

-1488 EIQDSIDKLEAPDKE
+1488 EIQTEIDNLKPSDKE

-1508 KLVNAD
+1508 KLVNED

-1556 VKNNGDIN
+1556 VKNNGNISA
-1564 TEIKTKIKQDGEI
+1564 EIKAKISQDGEI

-1582 INNWDK
+1582 VDKWDA
-1588 LSNKEKAQIYKALNV
+1588 LSDKDKAKIYKALNI

-1619 NIPDKKDT
+1619 NIPNKKDT

-1632 GNAKKE
+1632 GNTKKE
-1638 AKEAKQALDEVPTN
+1638 AKEAKQALNEVPSN
-1652 VNTTLSGNGDTQQKA
+1652 VNTTLSGNGNTQQKA
-1667 EQAQQALTGIPNRV
+1667 EQATQALTGIPNRI
-1681 ESTMDGKGNV
+1681 ESTMNGKGDV

-1700 AVNGVPTSKTV
+1700 AVNSVPTSKTV
-1711 TIDGDTSPLESAIQ
+1711 TIHGDTSPLQSAIQ
-1725 RAKEFLSGIKDKIAN
+1725 RAKEILAGIKNKIAN
-1740 AFNGG
+1740 AFSVS
-1745 KSGGSVTIDGG
+1745 KSVSIDGG
-1756 NISQSLVT
+1756 NVSQSLVT
-1764 PSTMSRSFSA
+1764 PNTLSRSFSA

-1781 NSLPTNINRSF
+1781 NSLPTNVNRSF

-1824 SYSGLEDS
+1824 SYSSLEDS
-1832 IKQMEENIDKLIPLY
+1832 IKQMEESIDKLIPLY
-1847 KQQISL
+1847 KQQIAL

-1859 YQNELKSAKQSELN
+1859 YQKELKSAKQSELN
-1873 EILGKLRSKG
+1873 DVLGKLRSNG

-1897 KSFTG
+1897 KSFKG
-1902 DKASEVET
+1902 EKASEVET

-1937 DINKQIKDADTK
+1937 DINKQIEDTDTK
-1949 MESEKLEKRLKN
+1949 IESEKLEKRLKN
-1961 TEKLLKSISNHADI
+1961 TDKLLKSISNHNDI
-1975 IDKLNGFVSDSDT
+1975 IDKLNSFISDSDT

-2003 ENIARL
+2003 ENISRL

-2016 SNTTTKYAEN
+2016 SKTTTKYAEN

-2040 ILSNTDS
+2040 ILSNADA

-2070 TDTINANSDAIEN
+2070 TEIINVNSDAIEN
-2083 NITNLKD
+2083 NIKNLKE

-2148 SANDAKNIE
+2148 GANDAKNIE
-2157 FDKFETLKNYQKQSY
+2157 FDKFETLKNYQKQAFQ
-2172 KDMSLAHVQNLNA
+2172 DMSIGQVQNLNA
-2185 LEKGLIGL
+2185 LEKGLIEL
-2193 NIKYINSMNELK
+2193 NLKYINSMNELK

-2220 QLKLQEELKRDSIN
+2220 QLKLQEELKRDSIK
-2234 VYKDAISNAEKELNT
+2234 VYKDAIANAEKELNT

-2275 NEIKDIVKSRFDLEF
+2275 NEIKDIVKSRFELEF

-2312 VAEVIGMNQ
+2312 VAEIIGMNQ

-2366 EDKIRVLSSDVDQAT
+2366 EDKIKVLSSDVDQAT

-2389 EAFTNQIDGLNE
+2389 EVFANQIDGLNE

-2422 WIGGIEKELELDEI
+2422 WIGGIEKELELEEI
-2436 RKRLINNENAVITRR
+2436 RKRLINNENAVINKR

-2518 ELNNARKDLE
+2518 ELNNAKKDLE

-2539 QDVQSIINDVKDGKF
+2539 QDVQSIINDVKNGKF
-2554 ESPQEIMDAFDNI
+2554 ESSQEIMDAFDNI

-2574 LTDIPEIKGLDINGI
+2574 LTDIPEIKGLDINSI
-2589 MDAYAKYMKRND
+2589 IDAYEKYMKRND

-2615 LIEIGKTFETAF
+2615 LLEIGKTFETAF
-2627 INVSTDVAGI
+2627 VNVSTDVAGI
-2637 IENAIKNAMSGA
+2637 IENAIKNAMSGV

-2679 LIDLPKTAK
+2679 LLDLPKTAK

>member
-171 VDGVT
+171 VDGIT

-191 YLNMYKEYMGL
+191 YLNMYKEYMSL

-231 YKESFGKDIE
+231 YKASFGKDIE
-241 SLDVFKRLK
+241 SLDAFKRLK

-260 IEQQSKNNLDNFI
+260 IEQQSKKNLDNFI
-273 KEIHNLEKERIK
+273 KEVHNLEKERIK

-296 VKPMLEEQRA
+296 AKPMLEEQRA

-343 RIKQSAREEKTVM
+343 RIKQSAQEEKAVM

-452 SQELYSELFASIKRI
+452 SQELYSELFTSIKRI

-534 QHKNENDKRRWSGLA
+534 QRKNENDHRRYSGLA

-620 RWLTTGKTLKQA
+620 RWLTTGKSLKQA

-649 EESMVKYMAVP
+649 EESMVRYMAVP

-736 AIDLNISNIGAQLT
+736 AIDLNISNIGAKLT
-750 KGSGEKFTWL
+750 RGSGDKFRWL
-760 ADHGIALKDANGQ
+760 EDHGIALKDANGQ
-773 LRTTYDVLT
+773 LRTTYDVLS

-833 NLIDKES
+833 SLIDKES

-870 EVAGG
+870 EIAGG

-893 TKLAQDEGVMKFA
+893 TKLAQNEGVMKFA

-929 FDVVRDAKNSVG
+929 FDVVRDARNSIGMVG
-941 ALGALTGIGRKKR
+941 SLVGFGKKHGGGSLGSNR
-954 KITMASDASYK
+954 KISIASDASYK
-965 AYKITDGMSNI
+965 TYKVAQGAETITSGISAMG
-976 VAGTTAMRG
+976 GTTG
-985 SAGGISRLAGA
+985 KVGKLSGA
-996 FGKLGNV
+996 FGKLGKV

-1018 GTVIGIMTI
+1018 GTVIGVMTI
-1027 LDAMGIPV
+1027 LDAMGVPV
-1035 FEKLGDAVGNLIDA
+1035 FDKLGKGIKSLSNE
-1049 FKGVGKNAKDANKE
+1049 FKSATQKAKEANDDFVKE
-1063 FIEGQKK
+1063 QKK
-1070 IQKSLDNNKFLN
+1070 LAKKLDKNKLLN
-1082 GATEK
+1082 GE
-1087 IDDVVKSYQELHDAK
+1087 IDQANGIIETYESIKKAK
-1102 EKAFQETGN
+1102 EKAFSETGDRN
-1111 ENVKTYSEEEFKAIK
+1111 QLGYTKEEFLQIK
-1126 KSFNTVA
+1126 KLFNRTA
-1133 EEMGFDVRIT
+1133 EDLGFDIRIT
-1143 MNDYDDIE
+1143 MNDFSDIE
-1151 AKFKELIRLKQEL
+1151 EKFKTLIALKNQL
-1164 NKDELKDAIKDDLGG
+1164 TKDELDKVNKTFNQL
-1179 STKPKKLND
+1179 TKPKSLKKDKKAFEEEHSGADKDYEKETINLQRQLGAYKQMQRDKTSTKEQKNAQLEAIKEQIKLVKELAGSYNELKNSFYASEEARKANKADEQRFSTAKQERDNFAKQARNGVVDSSFDKISVKEQYNDMSMLVSKYND
-1188 DRKAWAS
+1188 DKKTI
-1195 DRNSAKAKYDD
+1195 DRITKAKQD
-1206 ADIRLE
+1206 LE
-1212 QATDNYKKIKE
+1212 R
-1223 EFDKVVEDGWS
+1223 
-1234 SQSFKYKEA
+1234 A
-1243 KKQLDTARE
+1243 KKSLEKGDKGNAFISE
-1252 SVESLI
+1252 ESLRT
-1258 GDVKKLKTEYEDV
+1258 LT
-1271 DQFESTKTY
+1271 
-1280 KEALKADRSRFASA
+1280 
-1294 DRFAEMF
+1294 
-1301 AEKTRK
+1301 
-1307 GQSKEAFKELDSKE
+1307 ELDS
-1321 QEKGFGTLVGV
+1321 GFKN
-1332 LGRDKGRLSDVEKA
+1332 LGRDVAMYGDNYGTVM
-1346 YKDVNDAI
+1346 DAI
-1354 DKLNK
+1354 NSKATRTGEENEGLKKKMLELAKIAGWSDEQLNI
-1359 GEKSKVMVSDETVRT
+1359 MVSKMNSTGAEFAQYMLDTFGDAGALMLNISATFQDMFGDQWKEKFI
-1374 LESVGIDVKN
+1374 EIQKDID
-1384 IGKDVGGWGDNQQK
+1384 GLTDNQ
-1398 VKQALEGTKSTL
+1398 
-1410 SSNTEELR
+1410 
-1418 KQMGELGKI
+1418 
-1427 MGMSDSDFE
+1427 
-1436 AMDKVIAESVK
+1436 
-1447 GNIAGLTKYLLDNF
+1447 
-1461 GEVGATMLHVSSG
+1461 
-1474 FIDQMGSDWESKLV
+1474 
-1488 EIQDSIDKLEAPDKE
+1488 KE

-1514 GTVNTE
+1514 GTLNTTDYMKVFGLPNE
-1520 NYARAY
+1520 LLTKYNIV
-1526 GIPEEIKTKY
+1526 GEDGKSLNFDNLSTMFNDLQNNIPEELKTKFT
-1536 KIENES
+1536 
-1542 GELNLQNLAKMLND
+1542 
-1556 VKNNGDIN
+1556 V
-1564 TEIKTKIKQDGEI
+1564 DGLI
-1577 SLESF
+1577 DLDKLLE
-1582 INNWDK
+1582 NWDK
-1588 LSNKEKAQIYKALNV
+1588 LKPEDKKKIEASLGI
-1603 KVEGSD
+1603 KVEGNEALEEAEKLLNGTDKKNTKSTHTFYTKGGHDLEVGINEQNSQNNKETSSNHTFKGDNSD
-1609 HVKEAEGALK
+1609 FKQKKNDTETGRNQVDGTHATVNFKGDSSNYNSVKEEV
-1619 NIPDKKDT
+1619 KK
-1627 KLNAS
+1627 
-1632 GNAKKE
+1632 
-1638 AKEAKQALDEVPTN
+1638 
-1652 VNTTLSGNGDTQQKA
+1652 
-1667 EQAQQALTGIPNRV
+1667 
-1681 ESTMDGKGNV
+1681 STSNPIVQV
-1691 VQKANDATT
+1691 VQFVAEKIGDWFS
-1700 AVNGVPTSKTV
+1700 GGSSK
-1711 TIDGDTSPLESAIQ
+1711 
-1725 RAKEFLSGIKDKIAN
+1725 K
-1740 AFNGG
+1740 NGG
-1745 KSGGSVTIDGG
+1745 KSHKSVSID
-1756 NISQSLVT
+1756 NANVSHSLVT
-1764 PSTMSRSFSA
+1764 PNTMSRSFST

-1781 NSLPTNINRSF
+1781 NSLPTNVNRSF

-1832 IKQMEENIDKLIPLY
+1832 IKQMEESIDKLIPLY
-1847 KQQISL
+1847 KQQIAL

-1873 EILGKLRSKG
+1873 DVLGKLRSKG

-1949 MESEKLEKRLKN
+1949 MEYEKLEKRLKN
-1961 TEKLLKSISNHADI
+1961 TDKLLKSISNHTDI

-2003 ENIARL
+2003 ENISRL

-2016 SNTTTKYAEN
+2016 SKTTTKYAEN

-2070 TDTINANSDAIEN
+2070 TETINANSDAIEN

-2090 GLLSGTSF
+2090 GLLSGTELG
-2098 SDLLSTDLS
+2098 DLLSTDLS

-2112 ETSDLEKQYKERI
+2112 EKSDLEKQYKERI

-2157 FDKFETLKNYQKQSY
+2157 FDKFETLKDYQKQSY
-2172 KDMSLAHVQNLNA
+2172 KDMSLAHVQNLNT

-2234 VYKDAISNAEKELNT
+2234 VYKEAISNAEKELNT

-2267 KENAINAQ
+2267 KEHAINAQ

-2366 EDKIRVLSSDVDQAT
+2366 EDKIKVLSSDVDQAT
-2381 IDILNANK
+2381 IDILNVNK

-2401 TIQKSLLNGETI
+2401 TIQNSLLNGETI

-2422 WIGGIEKELELDEI
+2422 WIGGIEKELELEEI

-2528 NYKNEQRLKYA
+2528 SYKNEQRLKYA

-2601 TIISETTTGGNTDN
+2601 TIISETMTGGNTDN

>member
-25 KKWKNLGKEPL
+25 RKWKNLGKEPL

-77 NLNRF
+77 SLNRF

-108 DIKNDGKIYGFG
+108 DVKNDGKIYGFG

-171 VDGVT
+171 VDGIT

-191 YLNMYKEYMGL
+191 YLNMYKEYMSL
-202 QQKAVGTNNGALNS
+202 QQKAVGTNNGELNS

-231 YKESFGKDIE
+231 YKASFGKDIE
-241 SLDVFKRLK
+241 SLDAFKRLK

-260 IEQQSKNNLDNFI
+260 IEQQSKKNLDNFI
-273 KEIHNLEKERIK
+273 KEVHNLEKERIK

-343 RIKQSAREEKTVM
+343 RIKQSAQEEKAVM

-406 YNAELKSN
+406 YNAELKAN
-414 KSKLSQSNYSQLKN
+414 KTKLSKTNYGELKN

-452 SQELYSELFASIKRI
+452 SQELYSELFASIKKI

-481 ADGIQELINKEKEYQ
+481 ADGIQELIDKEKEYQ
-496 NVLRNTIKTKKLVN
+496 NVLRNTIKTKNLVN
-510 DASEKQYQKEITKA
+510 DASEKQYQKEIVKA
-524 QREVDEARVL
+524 QREVDDARVL

-591 SELDKFG
+591 SELNKFG

-620 RWLTTGKTLKQA
+620 RWLTTGKSLKQA

-649 EESMVKYMAVP
+649 EESMVRYMSVP
-660 LENYKSS
+660 LENYKNS
-667 ALQATDIINAMNEVA
+667 ALEATDIINAMNEVA

-696 ARASQTASS
+696 ARAAQTASS
-705 AGTTFAQLTGLIAGA
+705 SGTTFAQLTGLIAGA

-773 LRTTYDVLT
+773 LRTTYDVLS

-793 NDKGTATF
+793 NDRGTATF

-846 FSKQQNSVQYA
+846 FNKQQNSVQYA

-870 EVAGG
+870 EIAGG

-893 TKLAQDEGVMKFA
+893 TKLAQNEGVMKFA
-906 KTVAILAGET
+906 KTIAILAGET

-941 ALGALTGIGRKKR
+941 MIGSLAGFGKKHGGGSLGGNR
-954 KITMASDASYK
+954 KISIASDASYK
-965 AYKITDGMSNI
+965 TYKIAQGAETITSGISAMG
-976 VAGTTAMRG
+976 GTTG
-985 SAGGISRLAGA
+985 KVGKLSGA
-996 FGKLGNV
+996 FGKLGKV
-1003 VGIVGTAIGGLVPVI
+1003 VGVVGTAIGGLVPVI
-1018 GTVIGIMTI
+1018 GTVIGVMTI
-1027 LDAMGIPV
+1027 LDAMGVPV
-1035 FEKLGDAVGNLIDA
+1035 FEKIGNAVKSFGDT
-1049 FKGVGKNAKDANKE
+1049 FKSAGKKAKEANKE
-1063 FIEGQKK
+1063 FVEGQKK
-1070 IQKSLDNNKFLN
+1070 IGKKLDENKFLN
-1082 GATEK
+1082 GEIESATNAIK
-1087 IDDVVKSYQELHDAK
+1087 VYQELRENK
-1102 EKAFQETGN
+1102 EKAFKETGN
-1111 ENVKTYSEEEFKAIK
+1111 ENVKVYTDEEYAQIK
-1126 KSFNTVA
+1126 KLFNRTA
-1133 EEMGFDVRIT
+1133 EELGFDIRINW
-1143 MNDYDDIE
+1143 NDYDEIE
-1151 AKFKELIRLKQEL
+1151 AKFKELIRLKNQLSVKEL
-1164 NKDELKDAIKDDLGG
+1164 ESGLKNVRK
-1179 STKPKKLND
+1179 STKPKNLDDDKKAYSNERDKVSKKIEEKQGELGIAETNLWKAKSAMQQAESLGGKTSKLYKDKKKEYEEQQKLVRDLTKDVEKLN
-1188 DRKAWAS
+1188 
-1195 DRNSAKAKYDD
+1195 N
-1206 ADIRLE
+1206 
-1212 QATDNYKKIKE
+1212 
-1223 EFDKVVEDGWS
+1223 
-1234 SQSFKYKEA
+1234 
-1243 KKQLDTARE
+1243 
-1252 SVESLI
+1252 
-1258 GDVKKLKTEYEDV
+1258 
-1271 DQFESTKTY
+1271 TY
-1280 KEALKADRSRFASA
+1280 KNSGDNFYGSKQYQEALKAEKQRFANVDKYA
-1294 DRFAEMF
+1294 KDLANQ
-1301 AEKTRK
+1301 TRQ
-1307 GQSKEAFKELDSKE
+1307 GYTKESFK
-1321 QEKGFGTLVGV
+1321 Q
-1332 LGRDKGRLSDVEKA
+1332 LSDKDQKDSMGALIGYLGKGNLKVNAIDKA
-1346 YKDVNDAI
+1346 KKEVNDAI
-1354 DKLNK
+1354 QKLNN
-1359 GEKSKVMVSDETVRT
+1359 GEKGSVKISQESLALLHSLGGEYANLTSDVSQW
-1374 LESVGIDVKN
+1374 
-1384 IGKDVGGWGDNQQK
+1384 KDKQAGVNKELDASRKTITDNNSQLREQMTALGEMMGWTDNQFK
-1398 VKQALEGTKSTL
+1398 DMDKAFNDAMNGKASTL
-1410 SSNTEELR
+1410 
-1418 KQMGELGKI
+1418 
-1427 MGMSDSDFE
+1427 
-1436 AMDKVIAESVK
+1436 
-1447 GNIAGLTKYLLDNF
+1447 TKLLLDNF
-1461 GEVGATMLHVSSG
+1461 GQMGASMLHISSG
-1474 FIDQMGSDWESKLV
+1474 FIDQMGEDWKAKAV
-1488 EIQDSIDKLEAPDKE
+1488 EIQQQVDSFTPEEKEQLIKFKLVNEDGTFNSENYTKILGLPE
-1503 LLIKY
+1503 EIVTKY
-1508 KLVNAD
+1508 KLVNESGDVDFKNVSNFIEALNKDKDFAIKFGIETQGGNVTLDTFIQRWNGMKDEEKKELLAELNLHVNGKENFDNAVNEQKGIDGKQSNTQHNIHVNGKDKLNALMEQQRQAD
-1514 GTVNTE
+1514 GTESTSKHNFKGDNSDFNQKKNETNE
-1520 NYARAY
+1520 GR
-1526 GIPEEIKTKY
+1526 K
-1536 KIENES
+1536 KIDGS
-1542 GELNLQNLAKMLND
+1542 KATVD
-1556 VKNNGDIN
+1556 FNGDASGYYSVR
-1564 TEIKTKIKQDGEI
+1564 Q
-1577 SLESF
+1577 
-1582 INNWDK
+1582 
-1588 LSNKEKAQIYKALNV
+1588 AV
-1603 KVEGSD
+1603 KDSASQPIVQVVRF
-1609 HVKEAEGALK
+1609 VKETVEKFIGGGSSKKSKK
-1619 NIPDKKDT
+1619 NKSVSI
-1627 KLNAS
+1627 
-1632 GNAKKE
+1632 
-1638 AKEAKQALDEVPTN
+1638 
-1652 VNTTLSGNGDTQQKA
+1652 
-1667 EQAQQALTGIPNRV
+1667 
-1681 ESTMDGKGNV
+1681 
-1691 VQKANDATT
+1691 
-1700 AVNGVPTSKTV
+1700 
-1711 TIDGDTSPLESAIQ
+1711 DTS
-1725 RAKEFLSGIKDKIAN
+1725 N
-1740 AFNGG
+1740 
-1745 KSGGSVTIDGG
+1745 V
-1756 NISQSLVT
+1756 SQSLVT
-1764 PSTMSRSFSA
+1764 PNTMSRSFSA

-1781 NSLPTNINRSF
+1781 NSLPTNANRSF
-1792 SKSTDSKDNTR
+1792 SKSTDSKDDTR

-1832 IKQMEENIDKLIPLY
+1832 IKQMEESIDKLIPLY
-1847 KQQISL
+1847 KQQIAL

-1859 YQNELKSAKQSELN
+1859 YQKELKSAKQSELN
-1873 EILGKLRSKG
+1873 DVLGKLRSNG

-1897 KSFTG
+1897 KSFKG
-1902 DKASEVET
+1902 EKASEVET

-1937 DINKQIKDADTK
+1937 DINKQIKDTDTK

-1961 TEKLLKSISNHADI
+1961 TDKLLKSISNHTDI
-1975 IDKLNGFVSDSDT
+1975 IDKLNSFVSDSDT

-2003 ENIARL
+2003 ENISRL

-2016 SNTTTKYAEN
+2016 SKTTTKYAEN
-2026 GENVADKLESLKSE
+2026 GEIVADKLENLKSE
-2040 ILSNTDS
+2040 ILSNADS

-2070 TDTINANSDAIEN
+2070 TEIINVNSDAIEN
-2083 NITNLKD
+2083 NIKNLKD

-2112 ETSDLEKQYKERI
+2112 EKSDLEKQYKERI

-2157 FDKFETLKNYQKQSY
+2157 FDKFETLKDYQKQAFQ
-2172 KDMSLAHVQNLNA
+2172 DMSIGQVQNLNA
-2185 LEKGLIGL
+2185 LEKGLIEL
-2193 NIKYINSMNELK
+2193 NLKYINSMNELK

-2234 VYKDAISNAEKELNT
+2234 VYKEAIANAEKELNT

-2275 NEIKDIVKSRFDLEF
+2275 NEIKDIVKSRFELEF

-2312 VAEVIGMNQ
+2312 VAEIIGMNQ

-2366 EDKIRVLSSDVDQAT
+2366 EDKIKVLSSSVDQAT

-2389 EAFTNQIDGLNE
+2389 EVFANQIDGLNE

-2422 WIGGIEKELELDEI
+2422 WIGGIEKELELEEI
-2436 RKRLINNENAVITRR
+2436 RKRLINNENAVINKR

-2518 ELNNARKDLE
+2518 ELNNAKKDLE

-2539 QDVQSIINDVKDGKF
+2539 QDVQSIINDVKNGKF
-2554 ESPQEIMDAFDNI
+2554 ESSQEIMDAFDNI

-2574 LTDIPEIKGLDINGI
+2574 LTDIPEIKGLDINSI
-2589 MDAYAKYMKRND
+2589 IDAYEKYMKRND

-2615 LIEIGKTFETAF
+2615 LLEIGKTFETAF
-2627 INVSTDVAGI
+2627 VNVSTDVAGI
-2637 IENAIKNAMSGA
+2637 IENAIKNAMSGV

-2679 LIDLPKTAK
+2679 LLDLPKTAK

>member
-25 KKWKNLGKEPL
+25 RKWKNLGKEPL

-108 DIKNDGKIYGFG
+108 DVKNDGKIYGFG

-171 VDGVT
+171 VDGIT

-191 YLNMYKEYMGL
+191 YLNMYKEYMSL

-231 YKESFGKDIE
+231 YKASFGKDIE
-241 SLDVFKRLK
+241 SLDAFKRLK

-260 IEQQSKNNLDNFI
+260 IEQQSKKNLDNFI
-273 KEIHNLEKERIK
+273 KEVHNLEKERIK

-296 VKPMLEEQRA
+296 VKPMLEEQIT

-343 RIKQSAREEKTVM
+343 RIKQSAQEEKAVM

-428 LEKTQNEAVD
+428 LEKAQNEAMD
-438 LAQAQAKVNSKVRE
+438 LAQAQAKANSKVRE
-452 SQELYSELFASIKRI
+452 SQELYSELFASIKKI
-467 ASLSKTMIRSGDEQ
+467 ASLSKNMIRSGDEQ

-496 NVLRNTIKTKKLVN
+496 NVLRNTIKTKNLVN
-510 DASEKQYQKEITKA
+510 DASEKQYQKEVAKA

-557 MYQDAKQ
+557 MHQDAKQ

-591 SELDKFG
+591 SELNKFG

-620 RWLTTGKTLKQA
+620 RWLTTGKSLKQA

-863 AWAKFLH
+863 DWAKFLH
-870 EVAGG
+870 EIAGG

-893 TKLAQDEGVMKFA
+893 TKLAQNEGVMKFA
-906 KTVAILAGET
+906 KTIAILAGET

-941 ALGALTGIGRKKR
+941 MIGSLAGLGKKHGGGSLGGNR
-954 KITMASDASYK
+954 KISVASDASYK
-965 AYKITDGMSNI
+965 TYKIAQGAETITSGISAMG
-976 VAGTTAMRG
+976 GTTG
-985 SAGGISRLAGA
+985 KVGKLSGA
-996 FGKLGNV
+996 FGKLGKV
-1003 VGIVGTAIGGLVPVI
+1003 VGVVRTAIGGLVPVI
-1018 GTVIGIMTI
+1018 GTVIGVMTI

-1035 FEKLGDAVGNLIDA
+1035 FEKLGEGIKSLSNE
-1049 FKGVGKNAKDANKE
+1049 FKSATQKAKEANDDFVKE
-1063 FIEGQKK
+1063 QKK
-1070 IQKSLDNNKFLN
+1070 LAKKLDKNKLLN
-1082 GATEK
+1082 GE
-1087 IDDVVKSYQELHDAK
+1087 IDQANSIIETYESIKKAK
-1102 EKAFQETGN
+1102 EKAFSETGDRN
-1111 ENVKTYSEEEFKAIK
+1111 QLGYTKEEFLQIK
-1126 KSFNTVA
+1126 KLFNRTA
-1133 EEMGFDVRIT
+1133 EDLGFDIRIT
-1143 MNDYDDIE
+1143 MNDFSDIE
-1151 AKFKELIRLKQEL
+1151 EKFKTLIALKNQL
-1164 NKDELKDAIKDDLGG
+1164 TKDELDKVNKTFNQL
-1179 STKPKKLND
+1179 TKPKSLKKDKKAFEEEHSGADKDYEKETINLQRQLGAYKQMQRDKTSTKEQKNAQLEAIKEQIKLVKELAGSYNELKNSFYASEEARKANKADAQRFSTAKQERDNFAKQARNGVVDSSFDKISVEEQYNDMSMLVSKYND
-1188 DRKAWAS
+1188 DKKTI
-1195 DRNSAKAKYDD
+1195 DRITKAKQD
-1206 ADIRLE
+1206 LE
-1212 QATDNYKKIKE
+1212 R
-1223 EFDKVVEDGWS
+1223 
-1234 SQSFKYKEA
+1234 A
-1243 KKQLDTARE
+1243 KKSLEKGEKGNAIISE
-1252 SVESLI
+1252 ESLRT
-1258 GDVKKLKTEYEDV
+1258 L
-1271 DQFESTKTY
+1271 S
-1280 KEALKADRSRFASA
+1280 
-1294 DRFAEMF
+1294 
-1301 AEKTRK
+1301 
-1307 GQSKEAFKELDSKE
+1307 ELDSSFKN
-1321 QEKGFGTLVGV
+1321 
-1332 LGRDKGRLSDVEKA
+1332 LGRDVAMYGDNYGTVM
-1346 YKDVNDAI
+1346 DAI
-1354 DKLNK
+1354 NSKATRTGEENEGLKKKMLDLAKIAGWSDEQLNT
-1359 GEKSKVMVSDETVRT
+1359 MVSKMNSTGAEFAKYMLDTFGDAGALMLNISATFQDMFGNQWKEKFI
-1374 LESVGIDVKN
+1374 EIQKDID
-1384 IGKDVGGWGDNQQK
+1384 GLTDNQ
-1398 VKQALEGTKSTL
+1398 
-1410 SSNTEELR
+1410 
-1418 KQMGELGKI
+1418 
-1427 MGMSDSDFE
+1427 
-1436 AMDKVIAESVK
+1436 
-1447 GNIAGLTKYLLDNF
+1447 
-1461 GEVGATMLHVSSG
+1461 
-1474 FIDQMGSDWESKLV
+1474 
-1488 EIQDSIDKLEAPDKE
+1488 KE

-1514 GTVNTE
+1514 GTLNTTDYMKVFGLPNE
-1520 NYARAY
+1520 LLTKYNIV
-1526 GIPEEIKTKY
+1526 GEDGKSLNFDNLSTMFNDLQNNIPEELKTKFT
-1536 KIENES
+1536 
-1542 GELNLQNLAKMLND
+1542 
-1556 VKNNGDIN
+1556 V
-1564 TEIKTKIKQDGEI
+1564 DGLI
-1577 SLESF
+1577 DLDKLLE
-1582 INNWDK
+1582 NWDK
-1588 LSNKEKAQIYKALNV
+1588 LKPEDKKKIEASLGIKVSGNEAL
-1603 KVEGSD
+1603 
-1609 HVKEAEGALK
+1609 KEAEELLDGA
-1619 NIPDKKDT
+1619 DKKNTKSTHTFYTKGGHDLEVGINEQNSQNNKETSSNHTFKGDNSDFKQKKDDT
-1627 KLNAS
+1627 ESGRKQVNGTHATVNFKGDAS
-1632 GNAKKE
+1632 NYNS
-1638 AKEAKQALDEVPTN
+1638 V
-1652 VNTTLSGNGDTQQKA
+1652 KA
-1667 EQAQQALTGIPNRV
+1667 EV
-1681 ESTMDGKGNV
+1681 KKSTSNPIVQV
-1691 VQKANDATT
+1691 VQFVAEKIGDWFS
-1700 AVNGVPTSKTV
+1700 GGSSK
-1711 TIDGDTSPLESAIQ
+1711 
-1725 RAKEFLSGIKDKIAN
+1725 KK
-1740 AFNGG
+1740 GG
-1745 KSGGSVTIDGG
+1745 KSHSSVSIDNG
-1756 NISQSLVT
+1756 NISQSLTT
-1764 PSTMSRSFSA
+1764 PNTMSRSFSA

-1781 NSLPTNINRSF
+1781 NSLPANANRSF
-1792 SKSTDSKDNTR
+1792 TKSTDSKDDTR

-1824 SYSGLEDS
+1824 SYSDLEDS
-1832 IKQMEENIDKLIPLY
+1832 IKQMEESIDKLIPLY
-1847 KQQISL
+1847 KQQIAL

-1859 YQNELKSAKQSELN
+1859 YQKELKSAKQSELN
-1873 EILGKLRSKG
+1873 DVLGKLRSNG

-1897 KSFTG
+1897 KSFKG
-1902 DKASEVET
+1902 EKASEVET

-1937 DINKQIKDADTK
+1937 DINKQIKDTDTK

-1961 TEKLLKSISNHADI
+1961 TDKLLKSISNHADI
-1975 IDKLNGFVSDSDT
+1975 IDKLNSFVSDSDT

-2003 ENIARL
+2003 ENISRL

-2016 SNTTTKYAEN
+2016 SKTTTKYAEN

-2070 TDTINANSDAIEN
+2070 TETINANSDAIEN
-2083 NITNLKD
+2083 NIKNLKD
-2090 GLLSGTSF
+2090 GLLSGTELG
-2098 SDLLSTDLS
+2098 DLLSTDLG

-2112 ETSDLEKQYKERI
+2112 EMSDLEKQYKERI

-2136 KYNNKNVDLIKG
+2136 KYNNKNVDLVKG

-2234 VYKDAISNAEKELNT
+2234 VYKEAISNAEKELNT
-2249 TILTTE
+2249 TTLTTE

-2267 KENAINAQ
+2267 KEHAINAQ

-2290 ELLDKEQEEIKRM
+2290 ELLDKEQDEIKRM

-2332 LSRIMIYANAKS
+2332 LSKIMIYANAKS

-2366 EDKIRVLSSDVDQAT
+2366 EDKIKVLSSDVDQAT

-2389 EAFTNQIDGLNE
+2389 EAFTNQINGLNE

-2422 WIGGIEKELELDEI
+2422 WIGGIEKELELEEI

-2528 NYKNEQRLKYA
+2528 SYKNEQRLKYA

-2615 LIEIGKTFETAF
+2615 LLEIGKTFETAF
-2627 INVSTDVAGI
+2627 VNVSTDVAGI

-2679 LIDLPKTAK
+2679 LLDLPKTAK

>member
-25 KKWKNLGKEPL
+25 RKWKNLGKEPL

-108 DIKNDGKIYGFG
+108 DVKNDGKIYGFG

-171 VDGVT
+171 VDGIT

-191 YLNMYKEYMGL
+191 YLNMYKEYMSL

-231 YKESFGKDIE
+231 YKASFGKDIE
-241 SLDVFKRLK
+241 SLDAFKRLK

-260 IEQQSKNNLDNFI
+260 IEQQSKKNLDNFI
-273 KEIHNLEKERIK
+273 KEVHNLEKERIK

-296 VKPMLEEQRA
+296 VKPMLEEQIT

-343 RIKQSAREEKTVM
+343 RIKQSAQEEKAVM

-428 LEKTQNEAVD
+428 LEKAQNEAMD
-438 LAQAQAKVNSKVRE
+438 LAQAQAKANSKVRE
-452 SQELYSELFASIKRI
+452 SQELYSELFASIKKI
-467 ASLSKTMIRSGDEQ
+467 ASLSKNMIRSGDEQ

-496 NVLRNTIKTKKLVN
+496 NVLRNTIKTKNLVN
-510 DASEKQYQKEITKA
+510 DASEKQYQKEVAKA

-557 MYQDAKQ
+557 MHQDAKQ

-591 SELDKFG
+591 SELNKFG

-620 RWLTTGKTLKQA
+620 RWLTTGKSLKQA

-870 EVAGG
+870 EIAGG

-893 TKLAQDEGVMKFA
+893 TKLAQNEGVMKFA
-906 KTVAILAGET
+906 KTIAILAGET

-941 ALGALTGIGRKKR
+941 MIGSLAGLGKKHGGGSLGGNR
-954 KITMASDASYK
+954 KISVASDASYK
-965 AYKITDGMSNI
+965 TYKIAQGAETITSGISAMG
-976 VAGTTAMRG
+976 GTTG
-985 SAGGISRLAGA
+985 KVGKLSGA
-996 FGKLGNV
+996 FGKLGKV
-1003 VGIVGTAIGGLVPVI
+1003 VGVVGTAIGGLVPVI
-1018 GTVIGIMTI
+1018 GTVIGVMTI

-1035 FEKLGDAVGNLIDA
+1035 FEKLGEGIKSLSNE
-1049 FKGVGKNAKDANKE
+1049 FKSATQKAKEANDDFVKE
-1063 FIEGQKK
+1063 QKK
-1070 IQKSLDNNKFLN
+1070 LAKKLDKNKLLN
-1082 GATEK
+1082 GE
-1087 IDDVVKSYQELHDAK
+1087 IDQANSIIETYESIKKAK
-1102 EKAFQETGN
+1102 EKAFSETGDRN
-1111 ENVKTYSEEEFKAIK
+1111 QLGYTKEEFLQIK
-1126 KSFNTVA
+1126 KLFNRTA
-1133 EEMGFDVRIT
+1133 EDLGFDIRIT
-1143 MNDYDDIE
+1143 MNDFSDIE
-1151 AKFKELIRLKQEL
+1151 EKFKTLIALKNQL
-1164 NKDELKDAIKDDLGG
+1164 TKDELDKVNKTFNQL
-1179 STKPKKLND
+1179 TKPKSLKKDKKAFEEEHSGADKDYEKETINLQRQLGAYKQMQRDKTSTKEQKNAQLEAIKEQIKLVKELAGSYNELKNSFYASEEARKANKADAQRFSTAKQERDNFAKQARNGVVDSSFDKISVEEQYNDMSMLVSKYND
-1188 DRKAWAS
+1188 DKKTI
-1195 DRNSAKAKYDD
+1195 DRITKAKQD
-1206 ADIRLE
+1206 LE
-1212 QATDNYKKIKE
+1212 R
-1223 EFDKVVEDGWS
+1223 
-1234 SQSFKYKEA
+1234 A
-1243 KKQLDTARE
+1243 KKSLEKGEKGNAIISE
-1252 SVESLI
+1252 ESLRT
-1258 GDVKKLKTEYEDV
+1258 L
-1271 DQFESTKTY
+1271 S
-1280 KEALKADRSRFASA
+1280 
-1294 DRFAEMF
+1294 
-1301 AEKTRK
+1301 
-1307 GQSKEAFKELDSKE
+1307 ELDSSFKN
-1321 QEKGFGTLVGV
+1321 
-1332 LGRDKGRLSDVEKA
+1332 LGRDVAMYGDNYGTVM
-1346 YKDVNDAI
+1346 DAI
-1354 DKLNK
+1354 NSKATRTGEENEGLKKKMLDLAKIAGWSDEQLNT
-1359 GEKSKVMVSDETVRT
+1359 MVSKMNSTGAEFAKYMLDTFGDAGALMLNISATFQDMFGNQWKEKFI
-1374 LESVGIDVKN
+1374 EIQKDID
-1384 IGKDVGGWGDNQQK
+1384 GLTDNQ
-1398 VKQALEGTKSTL
+1398 
-1410 SSNTEELR
+1410 
-1418 KQMGELGKI
+1418 
-1427 MGMSDSDFE
+1427 
-1436 AMDKVIAESVK
+1436 
-1447 GNIAGLTKYLLDNF
+1447 
-1461 GEVGATMLHVSSG
+1461 
-1474 FIDQMGSDWESKLV
+1474 
-1488 EIQDSIDKLEAPDKE
+1488 KE

-1514 GTVNTE
+1514 GTLNTTDYMKVFGLPNE
-1520 NYARAY
+1520 LLTKYNIV
-1526 GIPEEIKTKY
+1526 GEDGKSLNFDNLSTMFNDLQNNIPEELKTKFT
-1536 KIENES
+1536 
-1542 GELNLQNLAKMLND
+1542 
-1556 VKNNGDIN
+1556 V
-1564 TEIKTKIKQDGEI
+1564 DGLI
-1577 SLESF
+1577 DLDKLLE
-1582 INNWDK
+1582 NWDK
-1588 LSNKEKAQIYKALNV
+1588 LKPEDKKKIEASLGIKVSGNEAL
-1603 KVEGSD
+1603 
-1609 HVKEAEGALK
+1609 KEAEELLDGA
-1619 NIPDKKDT
+1619 DKKNTKSTHTFYTKGGHDLEVGINEQNSQNNKETSSNHTFKGDNSDFKQKKDDT
-1627 KLNAS
+1627 ESGRKQVNGTHATVNFKGDAS
-1632 GNAKKE
+1632 NYNS
-1638 AKEAKQALDEVPTN
+1638 V
-1652 VNTTLSGNGDTQQKA
+1652 KA
-1667 EQAQQALTGIPNRV
+1667 EV
-1681 ESTMDGKGNV
+1681 KKSTSNPIVQV
-1691 VQKANDATT
+1691 VQFVAEKIGDWFS
-1700 AVNGVPTSKTV
+1700 GGSSK
-1711 TIDGDTSPLESAIQ
+1711 
-1725 RAKEFLSGIKDKIAN
+1725 KK
-1740 AFNGG
+1740 GG
-1745 KSGGSVTIDGG
+1745 KSHSSVSIDNG
-1756 NISQSLVT
+1756 NISQSLTT
-1764 PSTMSRSFSA
+1764 PNTMSRSFSA

-1781 NSLPTNINRSF
+1781 NSLPANANRSF
-1792 SKSTDSKDNTR
+1792 TKSTDSKDDTR

-1824 SYSGLEDS
+1824 SYSDLEDS
-1832 IKQMEENIDKLIPLY
+1832 IKQMEESIDKLIPLY
-1847 KQQISL
+1847 KQQIAL

-1859 YQNELKSAKQSELN
+1859 YQKELKSAKQSELN
-1873 EILGKLRSKG
+1873 DVLGKLRSNG

-1897 KSFTG
+1897 KSFKG
-1902 DKASEVET
+1902 EKASEVET

-1937 DINKQIKDADTK
+1937 DINKQIKDTDTK

-1961 TEKLLKSISNHADI
+1961 TDKLLKSISNHADI
-1975 IDKLNGFVSDSDT
+1975 IDKLNSFVSDSDT

-2003 ENIARL
+2003 ENISRL

-2016 SNTTTKYAEN
+2016 SKTTTKYAEN

-2070 TDTINANSDAIEN
+2070 TETINANSDAIEN
-2083 NITNLKD
+2083 NIKNLKD
-2090 GLLSGTSF
+2090 GLLSGTELG
-2098 SDLLSTDLS
+2098 DLLSTDLG

-2112 ETSDLEKQYKERI
+2112 EMSDLEKQYKERI

-2136 KYNNKNVDLIKG
+2136 KYNNKNVDLVKG

-2234 VYKDAISNAEKELNT
+2234 VYKEAISNAEKELNT
-2249 TILTTE
+2249 TTLTTE

-2267 KENAINAQ
+2267 KEHAINAQ

-2290 ELLDKEQEEIKRM
+2290 ELLDKEQDEIKRM

-2332 LSRIMIYANAKS
+2332 LSKIMIYANAKS

-2366 EDKIRVLSSDVDQAT
+2366 EDKIKVLSSDVDQAT

-2389 EAFTNQIDGLNE
+2389 EAFTNQINGLNE

-2422 WIGGIEKELELDEI
+2422 WIGGIEKELELEEI

-2528 NYKNEQRLKYA
+2528 SYKNEQRLKYA

-2615 LIEIGKTFETAF
+2615 LLEIGKTFETAF
-2627 INVSTDVAGI
+2627 VNVSTDVAGI

-2679 LIDLPKTAK
+2679 LLDLPKTAK

>member
-94 GMGFKQKKP
+94 GMGFKQKKS

-108 DIKNDGKIYGFG
+108 DIKNDGKFYGFG

-126 QQFNELSSQS
+126 QQFNELSSQA
-136 KDISVNLTRGMD
+136 KDVSVNLTRGMD
-148 GAYRTVTN
+148 GAYKTVTN

-171 VDGVT
+171 VDGIT

-191 YLNMYKEYMGL
+191 YLNMYKEYMSL

-231 YKESFGKDIE
+231 YKASFGKDIE
-241 SLDVFKRLK
+241 SLDAFKRLK

-260 IEQQSKNNLDNFI
+260 IEQQSKKNLDNFI
-273 KEIHNLEKERIK
+273 KEVHNLEKERIK

-296 VKPMLEEQRA
+296 VKPMLEEQMA

-343 RIKQSAREEKTVM
+343 RIKQSAQEEKAVM

-428 LEKTQNEAVD
+428 LEKAQNEAVD

-467 ASLSKTMIRSGDEQ
+467 ASLSKNMIRSGDEQ

-510 DASEKQYQKEITKA
+510 DASEKQYQKEVTKA

-549 GQILNPRA
+549 GQVLNPRA

-586 ADAPQ
+586 AEAPQ
-591 SELDKFG
+591 SELNKFG

-620 RWLTTGKTLKQA
+620 RWLTTGKSLKQA

-649 EESMVKYMAVP
+649 EESMVRYMAVP

-736 AIDLNISNIGAQLT
+736 AIDLNISNIGAKLT
-750 KGSGEKFTWL
+750 RGSGDKFRWL
-760 ADHGIALKDANGQ
+760 EDHGVALKDANGQ
-773 LRTTYDVLT
+773 LRTTYDVLS
-782 DLQKVWNNLSA
+782 DLQKVWGNLSA
-793 NDKGTATF
+793 NDRGTATF

-870 EVAGG
+870 EIAGG

-893 TKLAQDEGVMKFA
+893 TKLAQNEGVMKFA
-906 KTVAILAGET
+906 KTIAILAGET

-941 ALGALTGIGRKKR
+941 VLGALTGIGKKKR
-954 KITMASDASYK
+954 KITMSSDASYK
-965 AYKITDGMSNI
+965 MYKVTQGAENI
-976 VAGTTAMRG
+976 V
-985 SAGGISRLAGA
+985 GGISSMGGATSKVGKLSSA
-996 FGKLGNV
+996 FGKLGKV
-1003 VGIVGTAIGGLVPVI
+1003 VGVAGTVIGGLVPVI
-1018 GTVIGIMTI
+1018 GTVIGVMTI

-1035 FEKLGDAVGNLIDA
+1035 FDKLGKGIKSLGNE
-1049 FKGVGKNAKDANKE
+1049 FKSATQKAKEANDDFVKE
-1063 FIEGQKK
+1063 QKK
-1070 IQKSLDNNKFLN
+1070 LAKKLDKNKLLN
-1082 GATEK
+1082 GE
-1087 IDDVVKSYQELHDAK
+1087 IDQANSIIETYESIKKAK
-1102 EKAFQETGN
+1102 EKAFSETGDRN
-1111 ENVKTYSEEEFKAIK
+1111 QLGYTKEEFLQIK
-1126 KSFNTVA
+1126 KLFNRTA
-1133 EEMGFDVRIT
+1133 EDLGFDIRIT
-1143 MNDYDDIE
+1143 MNDFSDIE
-1151 AKFKELIRLKQEL
+1151 EKFKTLIALKNQL
-1164 NKDELKDAIKDDLGG
+1164 TKDELDKVNKTFNKL
-1179 STKPKKLND
+1179 TKPKSLKKDKKAFEEEHSGTDKDYEKETINLQRQLGAYKQMQRDKTSTKEQKNAQLEAIKEQIKLVKELSGSYNELKNSFYASEEARKANKADEQRFSTAKQERDNFAKQARNGVVDSSFDKISVKEQYNDMSMLVSKYND
-1188 DRKAWAS
+1188 DKKTI
-1195 DRNSAKAKYDD
+1195 DRITKAKQD
-1206 ADIRLE
+1206 LE
-1212 QATDNYKKIKE
+1212 R
-1223 EFDKVVEDGWS
+1223 
-1234 SQSFKYKEA
+1234 A
-1243 KKQLDTARE
+1243 KKSLEKGEKGNAIISE
-1252 SVESLI
+1252 ESLRT
-1258 GDVKKLKTEYEDV
+1258 LT
-1271 DQFESTKTY
+1271 
-1280 KEALKADRSRFASA
+1280 
-1294 DRFAEMF
+1294 
-1301 AEKTRK
+1301 
-1307 GQSKEAFKELDSKE
+1307 ELDSSFKN
-1321 QEKGFGTLVGV
+1321 
-1332 LGRDKGRLSDVEKA
+1332 LGRNVAMYGDNYGTVM
-1346 YKDVNDAI
+1346 DAI
-1354 DKLNK
+1354 NSKATRTGEENESLKKKMLDLAKIAGWSDEQLNT
-1359 GEKSKVMVSDETVRT
+1359 MVSKMNSTGAEFAQYMLDTFGDAGALMLNISTTFQDMFGDQWKEKFI
-1374 LESVGIDVKN
+1374 EIQKDID
-1384 IGKDVGGWGDNQQK
+1384 GLTDNQ
-1398 VKQALEGTKSTL
+1398 
-1410 SSNTEELR
+1410 
-1418 KQMGELGKI
+1418 
-1427 MGMSDSDFE
+1427 
-1436 AMDKVIAESVK
+1436 
-1447 GNIAGLTKYLLDNF
+1447 
-1461 GEVGATMLHVSSG
+1461 
-1474 FIDQMGSDWESKLV
+1474 
-1488 EIQDSIDKLEAPDKE
+1488 KE

-1514 GTVNTE
+1514 GTLNTTDYMKVFGLPNE
-1520 NYARAY
+1520 LLTKYNIV
-1526 GIPEEIKTKY
+1526 GEDGKSLNFDNLSTMFNDLQNNIPEELKTKFT
-1536 KIENES
+1536 
-1542 GELNLQNLAKMLND
+1542 
-1556 VKNNGDIN
+1556 V
-1564 TEIKTKIKQDGEI
+1564 DGLI
-1577 SLESF
+1577 DLDKLLE
-1582 INNWDK
+1582 NWDK
-1588 LSNKEKAQIYKALNV
+1588 LKPEDKKKIEASLGI
-1603 KVEGSD
+1603 KVEGNEALEEAEKLLDGTDKKNTKSTHTFYTKGGHDLEVGINEQNSQNNKETSSNHTFKGDNSD
-1609 HVKEAEGALK
+1609 FKQKKNDTETGRNQVNGTHATVNFKGDASNYNSVKEEV
-1619 NIPDKKDT
+1619 KK
-1627 KLNAS
+1627 
-1632 GNAKKE
+1632 
-1638 AKEAKQALDEVPTN
+1638 
-1652 VNTTLSGNGDTQQKA
+1652 
-1667 EQAQQALTGIPNRV
+1667 
-1681 ESTMDGKGNV
+1681 STSNPIVQV
-1691 VQKANDATT
+1691 VQFVAEKIGDWFS
-1700 AVNGVPTSKTV
+1700 GGSSK
-1711 TIDGDTSPLESAIQ
+1711 
-1725 RAKEFLSGIKDKIAN
+1725 KK
-1740 AFNGG
+1740 GG
-1745 KSGGSVTIDGG
+1745 KSHKSVSIDTS
-1756 NISQSLVT
+1756 NVSQSLAT

-1781 NSLPTNINRSF
+1781 NSLPVNVNRSF

-1847 KQQISL
+1847 KQQIAL

-1859 YQNELKSAKQSELN
+1859 YQKELKSAKQSELN
-1873 EILGKLRSKG
+1873 DVLGKLRSKG

-1897 KSFTG
+1897 KSFKG
-1902 DKASEVET
+1902 EKASEVET

-1961 TEKLLKSISNHADI
+1961 TDKLLKSISNHADI
-1975 IDKLNGFVSDSDT
+1975 IDRLNGFVSDSDT

-2003 ENIARL
+2003 ENISRL

-2016 SNTTTKYAEN
+2016 SKTTTKYAEN
-2026 GENVADKLESLKSE
+2026 GENVADKLENLKSE

-2070 TDTINANSDAIEN
+2070 TETINANSDAIEN

-2090 GLLSGTSF
+2090 GLLSGTSIG
-2098 SDLLSTDLS
+2098 DLLSTDLS

-2112 ETSDLEKQYKERI
+2112 EKSDLEKQYKERI

-2157 FDKFETLKNYQKQSY
+2157 FDKFETLKDYQKQSY

-2234 VYKDAISNAEKELNT
+2234 VYKEAISNAEKELNT

-2312 VAEVIGMNQ
+2312 VAEIIGMNQ

-2366 EDKIRVLSSDVDQAT
+2366 EDKIQVLSSDVDQAT

-2528 NYKNEQRLKYA
+2528 SYKNEQRLKYA

-2601 TIISETTTGGNTDN
+2601 TIISETTTSGNTDN

>member
-25 KKWKNLGKEPL
+25 RKWKNLGKEPL

-56 VFGADNER
+56 IFGADNER

-82 KEEFSKVKQEFE
+82 KEEFSKVKKEFE

-108 DIKNDGKIYGFG
+108 DVKNDGKIYGFG

-171 VDGVT
+171 VDGIT

-191 YLNMYKEYMGL
+191 YLNMYKEYMSL

-231 YKESFGKDIE
+231 YKASFGKDIE
-241 SLDVFKRLK
+241 SLDAFKRLK

-260 IEQQSKNNLDNFI
+260 IEQQSKKNLDNFI
-273 KEIHNLEKERIK
+273 KEVHNLEKERIK

-296 VKPMLEEQRA
+296 VKPMLEEQIN

-343 RIKQSAREEKTVM
+343 RIKQSAQEEKAVM

-387 NEEYKLQALRDEL
+387 NEEYKLKALRDEL

-428 LEKTQNEAVD
+428 LEKAQNEAVD

-452 SQELYSELFASIKRI
+452 SQELYSELFASIKKI
-467 ASLSKTMIRSGDEQ
+467 TSLSKNMIRSGDEQ

-496 NVLRNTIKTKKLVN
+496 NVLRNTIKTKNLVN
-510 DASEKQYQKEITKA
+510 DASEKQYQKEIAKA

-591 SELDKFG
+591 SELNKFG

-620 RWLTTGKTLKQA
+620 RWLTTGKSLKQA

-649 EESMVKYMAVP
+649 EESMVRYMAVP

-729 KIGTALK
+729 KIGTAIK
-736 AIDLNISNIGAQLT
+736 AIDLNISTIGAQLT
-750 KGSGEKFTWL
+750 KGNASKYSWL
-760 ADHGIALKDANGQ
+760 ADHGVALKDANGQ
-773 LRTTYDVLT
+773 LRSTYDVLT

-857 TAQLSN
+857 TTQLSN

-870 EVAGG
+870 EIAGG

-893 TKLAQDEGVMKFA
+893 TKLAQNEGVMKFA
-906 KTVAILAGET
+906 KTIAILAGET

-941 ALGALTGIGRKKR
+941 MIGSLVGFGKKHGGNGLGGNR
-954 KITMASDASYK
+954 KISIASDASYK
-965 AYKITDGMSNI
+965 TYKIAQGAETITS
-976 VAGTTAMRG
+976 
-985 SAGGISRLAGA
+985 GISAMGGATGKVGKLSGA
-996 FGKLGNV
+996 FGKLGKV
-1003 VGIVGTAIGGLVPVI
+1003 IGVVGTAIGGLVPVI
-1018 GTVIGIMTI
+1018 GTVIGVMTI

-1035 FEKLGDAVGNLIDA
+1035 FDKLGKGIKSLGNE
-1049 FKGVGKNAKDANKE
+1049 FKSATQKAKEANDDFVKE
-1063 FIEGQKK
+1063 QKK
-1070 IQKSLDNNKFLN
+1070 LAKKLDKNKLLN
-1082 GATEK
+1082 GE
-1087 IDDVVKSYQELHDAK
+1087 IDQANGIIETYESIKKAK
-1102 EKAFQETGN
+1102 EKAFSETGDRN
-1111 ENVKTYSEEEFKAIK
+1111 QLGYTKEEFLQIK
-1126 KSFNTVA
+1126 KLFNRTA
-1133 EEMGFDVRIT
+1133 EDLGFDIRIT
-1143 MNDYDDIE
+1143 MNDFSDIE
-1151 AKFKELIRLKQEL
+1151 EKFKTLIALKNQL
-1164 NKDELKDAIKDDLGG
+1164 TKDELDKVNKTFNQL
-1179 STKPKKLND
+1179 TKPKSLKKDKKAFEEEHSGADKDYEKETINLQRQLGAYKQMQRDKTSTKEQKNAQLEAIKEQIKLVKELAGSYNELKNSFYASEEARKANKADEQRFSTAKQERDNFAKQARNGVVDSSFDKISVKEQYNDMSMLVSKYND
-1188 DRKAWAS
+1188 DKKTI
-1195 DRNSAKAKYDD
+1195 DRITKAKQD
-1206 ADIRLE
+1206 LE
-1212 QATDNYKKIKE
+1212 R
-1223 EFDKVVEDGWS
+1223 
-1234 SQSFKYKEA
+1234 A
-1243 KKQLDTARE
+1243 KKSLEKGDKGNAFISE
-1252 SVESLI
+1252 ESLRT
-1258 GDVKKLKTEYEDV
+1258 L
-1271 DQFESTKTY
+1271 S
-1280 KEALKADRSRFASA
+1280 
-1294 DRFAEMF
+1294 
-1301 AEKTRK
+1301 
-1307 GQSKEAFKELDSKE
+1307 ELDSSFKN
-1321 QEKGFGTLVGV
+1321 
-1332 LGRDKGRLSDVEKA
+1332 LGRDVAMYGDNYGTVM
-1346 YKDVNDAI
+1346 DAI
-1354 DKLNK
+1354 NSKATRT
-1359 GEKSKVMVSDETVRT
+1359 GEENEGLKKKMLDLAKIAGWSDEQINTMVSKMNSTGAEFAQYMLDTFGDAGALMLNISATFQDMFGDKWKEKFI
-1374 LESVGIDVKN
+1374 EIQKDID
-1384 IGKDVGGWGDNQQK
+1384 GLTDNQ
-1398 VKQALEGTKSTL
+1398 
-1410 SSNTEELR
+1410 
-1418 KQMGELGKI
+1418 
-1427 MGMSDSDFE
+1427 
-1436 AMDKVIAESVK
+1436 
-1447 GNIAGLTKYLLDNF
+1447 
-1461 GEVGATMLHVSSG
+1461 
-1474 FIDQMGSDWESKLV
+1474 
-1488 EIQDSIDKLEAPDKE
+1488 KE

-1514 GTVNTE
+1514 GTLNTTDYMKVFGLPNE
-1520 NYARAY
+1520 LLTKYNIV
-1526 GIPEEIKTKY
+1526 GEDGKSLNFDNLSTMFNDLQNNIPEELKTKFT
-1536 KIENES
+1536 
-1542 GELNLQNLAKMLND
+1542 
-1556 VKNNGDIN
+1556 V
-1564 TEIKTKIKQDGEI
+1564 DGLI
-1577 SLESF
+1577 DLDKLLE
-1582 INNWDK
+1582 NWDK
-1588 LSNKEKAQIYKALNV
+1588 LKPEDKKKIEASLGIKVSGNEAL
-1603 KVEGSD
+1603 
-1609 HVKEAEGALK
+1609 KEAEELLDGA
-1619 NIPDKKDT
+1619 DKKNTKSTHTFYTKGGHDLEVGVDEQNSQNNKETSSNHTFKGDNSDFKQKKNDT
-1627 KLNAS
+1627 ESGRKQVNGTHATVNFKGDAS
-1632 GNAKKE
+1632 NYNS
-1638 AKEAKQALDEVPTN
+1638 V
-1652 VNTTLSGNGDTQQKA
+1652 KA
-1667 EQAQQALTGIPNRV
+1667 EV
-1681 ESTMDGKGNV
+1681 KKSTSNPIVQV
-1691 VQKANDATT
+1691 VQFVAEKIGDW
-1700 AVNGVPTSKTV
+1700 VSGGSSK
-1711 TIDGDTSPLESAIQ
+1711 
-1725 RAKEFLSGIKDKIAN
+1725 KK
-1740 AFNGG
+1740 GG
-1745 KSGGSVTIDGG
+1745 KSHNSVSIDNG
-1756 NISQSLVT
+1756 NVSQSLAT
-1764 PSTMSRSFSA
+1764 PNTMSRSFSA

-1781 NSLPTNINRSF
+1781 NSLPTNVNRSF

-1832 IKQMEENIDKLIPLY
+1832 IKQMEESIDKLIPLY
-1847 KQQISL
+1847 KQQIAL

-1873 EILGKLRSKG
+1873 DILGKLRSKG

-1937 DINKQIKDADTK
+1937 DINKQIKDTDTK

-1961 TEKLLKSISNHADI
+1961 TDKLLKSISNHTDI
-1975 IDKLNGFVSDSDT
+1975 IDKLNSFVSDSDT

-2003 ENIARL
+2003 ENISRL

-2016 SNTTTKYAEN
+2016 SKTTTKYAEN

-2070 TDTINANSDAIEN
+2070 TETINANSDAIEN
-2083 NITNLKD
+2083 NIKNLKD
-2090 GLLSGTSF
+2090 GLLSGTGLG
-2098 SDLLSTDLS
+2098 DLLSTDLS

-2112 ETSDLEKQYKERI
+2112 EKSDLEKQYKERI

-2157 FDKFETLKNYQKQSY
+2157 FDKFETLKDYQKQSY
-2172 KDMSLAHVQNLNA
+2172 KDMSLAQVQNLNA

-2220 QLKLQEELKRDSIN
+2220 QLKLQEELKRDSIK
-2234 VYKDAISNAEKELNT
+2234 VYKDAIANAEKELNT

-2422 WIGGIEKELELDEI
+2422 WIGGIEKELELEEI

-2528 NYKNEQRLKYA
+2528 SYKNEQRLKYA

-2615 LIEIGKTFETAF
+2615 LLEIGKTFETAF

-2679 LIDLPKTAK
+2679 LLDLPKTAK

>member
-25 KKWKNLGKEPL
+25 RKWKNLGKEPL

-56 VFGADNER
+56 IFGADNER

-82 KEEFSKVKQEFE
+82 KEEFSKVKKEFE

-108 DIKNDGKIYGFG
+108 DVKNDGKIYGFG

-171 VDGVT
+171 VDGIT

-191 YLNMYKEYMGL
+191 YLSMYKEYMSL

-231 YKESFGKDIE
+231 YKASFGKDIE
-241 SLDVFKRLK
+241 SLDAFKRLK

-260 IEQQSKNNLDNFI
+260 IEQQSKKNLDNFI
-273 KEIHNLEKERIK
+273 KEVHNLEKERIK

-296 VKPMLEEQRA
+296 VKPMLEEQVN

-343 RIKQSAREEKTVM
+343 RIKQSAQEEKAVM

-406 YNAELKSN
+406 YNAELKAN
-414 KSKLSQSNYSQLKN
+414 KSKLSKTNYNQLKN
-428 LEKTQNEAVD
+428 LEKAQNEAMD
-438 LAQAQAKVNSKVRE
+438 LAQAQAKANSKVRE
-452 SQELYSELFASIKRI
+452 SQELYSELFASIKKI
-467 ASLSKTMIRSGDEQ
+467 ASLSKNLIRSGDEQ

-496 NVLRNTIKTKKLVN
+496 NVLRNTIKTKNLVN
-510 DASEKQYQKEITKA
+510 DASEKQYQKEIAKA

-549 GQILNPRA
+549 GQVLNPRA

-591 SELDKFG
+591 SELNKFG

-620 RWLTTGKTLKQA
+620 RWLTTGKSLKQA

-649 EESMVKYMAVP
+649 EESMVRYMSVP
-660 LENYKSS
+660 LENYKNS
-667 ALQATDIINAMNEVA
+667 ALEATDIINAMNEVA

-705 AGTTFAQLTGLIAGA
+705 SGTTFAQLTGLIAGA

-793 NDKGTATF
+793 NDRGTATF

-846 FSKQQNSVQYA
+846 FNKQQNSVQYA

-870 EVAGG
+870 EIAGG

-887 KVLEVG
+887 KILEVG
-893 TKLAQDEGVMKFA
+893 TKLAQNEGLMKFA

-941 ALGALTGIGRKKR
+941 TLGALTGIGKKKR

-965 AYKITDGMSNI
+965 AYKVTDGMSNI

-985 SAGGISRLAGA
+985 SAGGISRLSGA
-996 FGKLGNV
+996 FGKLGKV
-1003 VGIVGTAIGGLVPVI
+1003 VGVVGTAIGGLVPVI
-1018 GTVIGIMTI
+1018 GTVIGVMTI
-1027 LDAMGIPV
+1027 LDAMGVPV
-1035 FEKLGDAVGNLIDA
+1035 FDKLGNAVGKLVDT
-1049 FKGVGKNAKDANKE
+1049 FKGATKKAKDANKE

-1082 GATEK
+1082 GTTEK

-1126 KSFNTVA
+1126 KSFNTMA

-1143 MNDYDDIE
+1143 MNDYEDIE
-1151 AKFKELIRLKQEL
+1151 AKFKELIRLKQKL
-1164 NKDELKDAIKDDLGG
+1164 NKDELKDAIKDDLDG

-1188 DRKAWAS
+1188 DKKAWAS

-1206 ADIRLE
+1206 ADTRLE
-1212 QATDNYKKIKE
+1212 QATANYKRIKE
-1223 EFDKVVEDGWS
+1223 EFEKVKKDGWDKDS
-1234 SQSFKYKEA
+1234 LTYKNA
-1243 KKQLDTARE
+1243 KKEYDTAKD

-1258 GDVKKLKTEYEDV
+1258 GKVKELRNEYQSV
-1271 DQFESTKTY
+1271 DQLQSTKTY
-1280 KEALKADRSRFASA
+1280 KEALKADKSRFASA

-1301 AEKTRK
+1301 ANKTIK
-1307 GQSKEAFKELDSKE
+1307 GQSKEAFEELNSKE
-1321 QEKGFGTLVGV
+1321 QEKGFGTLVSI
-1332 LGRDKGRLSDVEKA
+1332 LGRDKGKLSDVEKA
-1346 YKDVNDAI
+1346 YKEVNEAI
-1354 DKLNK
+1354 DRLNK
-1359 GEKSKVMVSDETVRT
+1359 GDKSKIEISEETMRT
-1374 LESVGIDVKN
+1374 LDAVGIDVKS
-1384 IGKDVGGWGDNQQK
+1384 IGKDVGGWGENQQK
-1398 VKQALEGTKSTL
+1398 VKQALEGTKNTL

-1436 AMDKVIAESVK
+1436 EMDKAIEDSAK
-1447 GNIAGLTKYLLDNF
+1447 GKVASLTEYLLDNF

-1488 EIQDSIDKLEAPDKE
+1488 EIQTEIDNLKPSDKE
-1503 LLIKY
+1503 LLIRY

-1556 VKNNGDIN
+1556 VKNNGNISA
-1564 TEIKTKIKQDGEI
+1564 EIKAKISQDGEI

-1582 INNWDK
+1582 VDKWDD
-1588 LSNKEKAQIYKALNV
+1588 LSDKDKAKIYKALNI

-1609 HVKEAEGALK
+1609 HVKEASDALK
-1619 NIPDKKDT
+1619 NIPNKKDT

-1632 GNAKKE
+1632 GNTKKE
-1638 AKEAKQALDEVPTN
+1638 AKDTKQALNEVPSN

-1667 EQAQQALTGIPNRV
+1667 EQAKQALNGIPNRV
-1681 ESTMDGKGNV
+1681 ESTMNGKGDV

-1700 AVNGVPTSKTV
+1700 AVNSVPTSKTV
-1711 TIDGDTSPLESAIQ
+1711 TIHGDTSPLQSAIQ
-1725 RAKEFLSGIKDKIAN
+1725 RAKEILAGIKNKIAN
-1740 AFNGG
+1740 AF
-1745 KSGGSVTIDGG
+1745 SGSSSVSIDTS
-1756 NISQSLVT
+1756 NVSQSLVT
-1764 PSTMSRSFSA
+1764 PNTMSRSFSA

-1781 NSLPTNINRSF
+1781 NSLPTNVNRSF

-1824 SYSGLEDS
+1824 SYSSLEDS
-1832 IKQMEENIDKLIPLY
+1832 IKQMEESIDKLIPLY
-1847 KQQISL
+1847 KQQITL

-1859 YQNELKSAKQSELN
+1859 YQKELKSAKQSELN
-1873 EILGKLRSKG
+1873 DVLGKLRSNG

-1897 KSFTG
+1897 KSFKG
-1902 DKASEVET
+1902 EKASEVET

-1937 DINKQIKDADTK
+1937 DINKQIKDTDTK
-1949 MESEKLEKRLKN
+1949 IESEKLEKRLKN
-1961 TEKLLKSISNHADI
+1961 TDKLLKSISNHTDI
-1975 IDKLNGFVSDSDT
+1975 IDKLNSFVSDSDT

-2003 ENIARL
+2003 ENISRL

-2016 SNTTTKYAEN
+2016 SKTTTKYAEN

-2040 ILSNTDS
+2040 ILSNADL

-2070 TDTINANSDAIEN
+2070 TETVNANSDAIEN
-2083 NITNLKD
+2083 NIKNLKE

-2112 ETSDLEKQYKERI
+2112 EKSDLEKQYKERI

-2157 FDKFETLKNYQKQSY
+2157 FDKFETLKDYQKQAFQ
-2172 KDMSLAHVQNLNA
+2172 DMSIGQVQNLNA
-2185 LEKGLIGL
+2185 LEKGLIEL
-2193 NIKYINSMNELK
+2193 NLKYINSMNELK
-2205 SKSKTDLTSQ
+2205 SKSETDLTSQ

-2234 VYKDAISNAEKELNT
+2234 VYKEAITNAEKELNT
-2249 TILTTE
+2249 TVLTTE

-2275 NEIKDIVKSRFDLEF
+2275 NEIKDIVKSRFELEF

-2312 VAEVIGMNQ
+2312 VAEIIGMNQ

-2359 SFEWKTL
+2359 SFEWKIL
-2366 EDKIRVLSSDVDQAT
+2366 EDKIKVLSSDVDQAT

-2389 EAFTNQIDGLNE
+2389 EVFANQIDGLNE

-2422 WIGGIEKELELDEI
+2422 WIGGIEKELELEEI
-2436 RKRLINNENAVITRR
+2436 RKRLINNENAVINKR

-2518 ELNNARKDLE
+2518 ELNNAKKDLE

-2539 QDVQSIINDVKDGKF
+2539 QDVQSIINDVKNGKF
-2554 ESPQEIMDAFDNI
+2554 ESSQEIMDAFDNI

-2574 LTDIPEIKGLDINGI
+2574 LTDIPEIKGLDINSI
-2589 MDAYAKYMKRND
+2589 IDAYEKYMKRND

-2615 LIEIGKTFETAF
+2615 LLEIGKTFETAF
-2627 INVSTDVAGI
+2627 VNVSTDVAGI
-2637 IENAIKNAMSGA
+2637 IENAIKNAMSGV

-2679 LIDLPKTAK
+2679 LLDLPKTAK

>member
-25 KKWKNLGKEPL
+25 RKWKNLGKEPL

-108 DIKNDGKIYGFG
+108 DVKNDGKIYGFG

-171 VDGVT
+171 VDGIT

-191 YLNMYKEYMGL
+191 YLNMYKEYMSL

-231 YKESFGKDIE
+231 YKASFGKDIE
-241 SLDVFKRLK
+241 SLDAFKRLK

-260 IEQQSKNNLDNFI
+260 IEQQSKKNLDNFI
-273 KEIHNLEKERIK
+273 KEVHNLEKERIK

-296 VKPMLEEQRA
+296 VKPMLEEQIT

-343 RIKQSAREEKTVM
+343 RIKQSAQEEKAVM

-428 LEKTQNEAVD
+428 LEKAQNEAMD
-438 LAQAQAKVNSKVRE
+438 LAQAQAKANSKVRE
-452 SQELYSELFASIKRI
+452 SQELYSELFASIKKI
-467 ASLSKTMIRSGDEQ
+467 ASLSKNMIRSGDEQ

-496 NVLRNTIKTKKLVN
+496 NVLRNTIKTKNFVN
-510 DASEKQYQKEITKA
+510 DASEKQYQKEVAKA

-557 MYQDAKQ
+557 MHQDAKQ

-591 SELDKFG
+591 SELNKFG

-620 RWLTTGKTLKQA
+620 RWLTTGKSLKQA

-793 NDKGTATF
+793 NDKGAATF

-863 AWAKFLH
+863 DWAKFLH
-870 EVAGG
+870 EIAGG

-893 TKLAQDEGVMKFA
+893 TKLAQNEGVMKFA
-906 KTVAILAGET
+906 KTIAILAGET

-941 ALGALTGIGRKKR
+941 MIGSLAGLGKKHGGGSLGGNR
-954 KITMASDASYK
+954 KISVASDASYK
-965 AYKITDGMSNI
+965 TYKIAQGAETITSGISAMG
-976 VAGTTAMRG
+976 GTTG
-985 SAGGISRLAGA
+985 KVGKLSGA
-996 FGKLGNV
+996 FGKLGKV
-1003 VGIVGTAIGGLVPVI
+1003 VGVVRTAIGGLVPVI
-1018 GTVIGIMTI
+1018 GTVIGVMTI

-1035 FEKLGDAVGNLIDA
+1035 FEKLGEGIKSLSNE
-1049 FKGVGKNAKDANKE
+1049 FKSATQKAKEANDDFVKE
-1063 FIEGQKK
+1063 QKK
-1070 IQKSLDNNKFLN
+1070 LAKKLDKNKLLN
-1082 GATEK
+1082 GE
-1087 IDDVVKSYQELHDAK
+1087 IDQANSIIETYESIKKAK
-1102 EKAFQETGN
+1102 EKAFSETGDRN
-1111 ENVKTYSEEEFKAIK
+1111 QLGYTKEEFLQIK
-1126 KSFNTVA
+1126 KLFNRTA
-1133 EEMGFDVRIT
+1133 EDLGFDIRIT
-1143 MNDYDDIE
+1143 MNDFSDIE
-1151 AKFKELIRLKQEL
+1151 EKFKTLIALKNQL
-1164 NKDELKDAIKDDLGG
+1164 TKDELDKVNKTFNQL
-1179 STKPKKLND
+1179 TKPKSLKKDKKAFEEEHSGADKDYEKETINLQRQLGAYKQMQRDKTSTKEQKNAQLEAIKEQIKLVKELAGSYNELKNSFYASEEARKANKADAQRFSTAKQERDNFAKQARNGVVDSSFDKISVEEQYNDMSMLVSKYND
-1188 DRKAWAS
+1188 DKKTI
-1195 DRNSAKAKYDD
+1195 DRITKAKQD
-1206 ADIRLE
+1206 LE
-1212 QATDNYKKIKE
+1212 R
-1223 EFDKVVEDGWS
+1223 
-1234 SQSFKYKEA
+1234 A
-1243 KKQLDTARE
+1243 KKSLEKGEKGNAIISE
-1252 SVESLI
+1252 ESLRT
-1258 GDVKKLKTEYEDV
+1258 L
-1271 DQFESTKTY
+1271 S
-1280 KEALKADRSRFASA
+1280 
-1294 DRFAEMF
+1294 
-1301 AEKTRK
+1301 
-1307 GQSKEAFKELDSKE
+1307 ELDSSFKN
-1321 QEKGFGTLVGV
+1321 
-1332 LGRDKGRLSDVEKA
+1332 LGRDVAMYGDNYGTVM
-1346 YKDVNDAI
+1346 DAI
-1354 DKLNK
+1354 NSKATRTGEENEGLKKKMLDLAKIAGWSDEQLNT
-1359 GEKSKVMVSDETVRT
+1359 MVSKMNSTGAEFAKYMLDTFGDAGALMLNISATFQDMFGNQWKEKFI
-1374 LESVGIDVKN
+1374 EIQKDID
-1384 IGKDVGGWGDNQQK
+1384 GLTDNQ
-1398 VKQALEGTKSTL
+1398 
-1410 SSNTEELR
+1410 
-1418 KQMGELGKI
+1418 
-1427 MGMSDSDFE
+1427 
-1436 AMDKVIAESVK
+1436 
-1447 GNIAGLTKYLLDNF
+1447 
-1461 GEVGATMLHVSSG
+1461 
-1474 FIDQMGSDWESKLV
+1474 
-1488 EIQDSIDKLEAPDKE
+1488 KE

-1514 GTVNTE
+1514 GTLNTTDYMKVFGLPNE
-1520 NYARAY
+1520 LLTKYNIV
-1526 GIPEEIKTKY
+1526 GEDGKSLNFDNLSTMFNDLQNNIPEELKTKFT
-1536 KIENES
+1536 
-1542 GELNLQNLAKMLND
+1542 
-1556 VKNNGDIN
+1556 V
-1564 TEIKTKIKQDGEI
+1564 DGLI
-1577 SLESF
+1577 DLDKLLE
-1582 INNWDK
+1582 NWDK
-1588 LSNKEKAQIYKALNV
+1588 LKPEDKKKIEASLGIKVSGNEAL
-1603 KVEGSD
+1603 
-1609 HVKEAEGALK
+1609 KEAEELLDGA
-1619 NIPDKKDT
+1619 DKKNTKSTHTFYTKGGHDLEVGINEQNSQNNKETSSNHTFKGDNSDFKQKKDDT
-1627 KLNAS
+1627 ESGRKQVNGTHATVNFKGDAS
-1632 GNAKKE
+1632 NYNS
-1638 AKEAKQALDEVPTN
+1638 V
-1652 VNTTLSGNGDTQQKA
+1652 KA
-1667 EQAQQALTGIPNRV
+1667 EV
-1681 ESTMDGKGNV
+1681 KKSTSNPIVQV
-1691 VQKANDATT
+1691 VQFVAEKIGDWFS
-1700 AVNGVPTSKTV
+1700 GGSSK
-1711 TIDGDTSPLESAIQ
+1711 
-1725 RAKEFLSGIKDKIAN
+1725 KK
-1740 AFNGG
+1740 GG
-1745 KSGGSVTIDGG
+1745 KSHSSVSIDNG
-1756 NISQSLVT
+1756 NISQSLTT
-1764 PSTMSRSFSA
+1764 PNTMSRSFSA

-1781 NSLPTNINRSF
+1781 NSLPANANRSF
-1792 SKSTDSKDNTR
+1792 TKSTDSKDDTR

-1824 SYSGLEDS
+1824 SYSDLEDS
-1832 IKQMEENIDKLIPLY
+1832 IKQMEESIDKLIPLY
-1847 KQQISL
+1847 KQQIAL

-1859 YQNELKSAKQSELN
+1859 YQKELKSAKQSELN
-1873 EILGKLRSKG
+1873 DVLGKLRSNG

-1897 KSFTG
+1897 KSFKG
-1902 DKASEVET
+1902 EKASEVET

-1937 DINKQIKDADTK
+1937 DINKQIKDTDTK

-1961 TEKLLKSISNHADI
+1961 TDKLLKSISNHADI
-1975 IDKLNGFVSDSDT
+1975 IDKLNSFVSDSDT

-2003 ENIARL
+2003 ENISRL

-2016 SNTTTKYAEN
+2016 SKTTTKYAEN

-2070 TDTINANSDAIEN
+2070 TETINANSDAIEN
-2083 NITNLKD
+2083 NIKNLKD
-2090 GLLSGTSF
+2090 GLLSGTELG
-2098 SDLLSTDLS
+2098 DLLSTDLG

-2112 ETSDLEKQYKERI
+2112 EMSDLEKQYKERI

-2136 KYNNKNVDLIKG
+2136 KYNNKNVDLVKG

-2234 VYKDAISNAEKELNT
+2234 VYKEAISNAEKELNT
-2249 TILTTE
+2249 TTLTTE

-2267 KENAINAQ
+2267 KEHAINAQ

-2290 ELLDKEQEEIKRM
+2290 ELLDKEQDEIKRM

-2332 LSRIMIYANAKS
+2332 LSKIMIYANAKS

-2366 EDKIRVLSSDVDQAT
+2366 EDKIKVLSSDVDQAT

-2389 EAFTNQIDGLNE
+2389 EAFTNQINGLNE

-2422 WIGGIEKELELDEI
+2422 WIGGIEKELELEEI

-2528 NYKNEQRLKYA
+2528 SYKNEQRLKYA

-2615 LIEIGKTFETAF
+2615 LLEIGKTFETAF
-2627 INVSTDVAGI
+2627 VNVSTDVAGI

-2679 LIDLPKTAK
+2679 LLDLPKTAK

>member
-25 KKWKNLGKEPL
+25 RKWKNLGKEPL

-108 DIKNDGKIYGFG
+108 DVKNDGKIYGFG

-171 VDGVT
+171 VDGIT

-191 YLNMYKEYMGL
+191 YLNMYKEYMSL

-231 YKESFGKDIE
+231 YKASFGKDIE
-241 SLDVFKRLK
+241 SLDAFKRLK

-260 IEQQSKNNLDNFI
+260 IEQQSKKNLDNFI
-273 KEIHNLEKERIK
+273 KEVHNLEKERIK

-343 RIKQSAREEKTVM
+343 RIKQSTQEEKAVM

-367 KIKKQIAELDVHKEK
+367 KIKKQISELDVHKEK

-406 YNAELKSN
+406 YNAELKAN
-414 KSKLSQSNYSQLKN
+414 KTKLSKTNYSQLKN
-428 LEKTQNEAVD
+428 LEKAQNEAMD
-438 LAQAQAKVNSKVRE
+438 LAQAQAKANSKVRE
-452 SQELYSELFASIKRI
+452 SQELYSELFASIKKI
-467 ASLSKTMIRSGDEQ
+467 ASLSKNMIRSGDEQ

-496 NVLRNTIKTKKLVN
+496 NVLRNTIKTKNLVN
-510 DASEKQYQKEITKA
+510 DASEKQYQKEIAKA

-620 RWLTTGKTLKQA
+620 RWLTTGKSLKQA

-870 EVAGG
+870 EIAGG

-893 TKLAQDEGVMKFA
+893 TKLAQNEGVMKFA

-941 ALGALTGIGRKKR
+941 MIGSLAGFGKKHGAGSLGGNR
-954 KITMASDASYK
+954 KISIASDASYK
-965 AYKITDGMSNI
+965 TYKVAQGAETITSGISAMS
-976 VAGTTAMRG
+976 GTTG
-985 SAGGISRLAGA
+985 KVGKLSGA
-996 FGKLGNV
+996 FGKLGKV
-1003 VGIVGTAIGGLVPVI
+1003 VGVVGTAIGGLVPVI
-1018 GTVIGIMTI
+1018 GTVIGVMTI
-1027 LDAMGIPV
+1027 LDAMGVPV
-1035 FEKLGDAVGNLIDA
+1035 FEKLGKGIKSLSNE
-1049 FKGVGKNAKDANKE
+1049 FKSATQKAKEANDDFVKE
-1063 FIEGQKK
+1063 QKK
-1070 IQKSLDNNKFLN
+1070 LAKKLDKNKLLN
-1082 GATEK
+1082 GE
-1087 IDDVVKSYQELHDAK
+1087 IDQANSIIETYESIKKAK
-1102 EKAFQETGN
+1102 EKAFSETGDRN
-1111 ENVKTYSEEEFKAIK
+1111 QLGYTKEEFLQIK
-1126 KSFNTVA
+1126 KLFNRTA
-1133 EEMGFDVRIT
+1133 EDLGFDIRIT
-1143 MNDYDDIE
+1143 MNDFSDIE
-1151 AKFKELIRLKQEL
+1151 EKFKTLIALKNQL
-1164 NKDELKDAIKDDLGG
+1164 TKDELDKVNKTFNKL
-1179 STKPKKLND
+1179 TKPKSLKKDKKAFEEEHSGADKDYEKETLNLQRQLGAYKQMQRDKTSTKEQKNAQLEAIKEQIKLVKELAGSYNELKNSFYASEEARKANNADAQRFSTAKQERDNFAKQARNGVVDSSFDKIGVEEQYNDMSMLVSKYND
-1188 DRKAWAS
+1188 DKKAI
-1195 DRNSAKAKYDD
+1195 DRITKAKQD
-1206 ADIRLE
+1206 LE
-1212 QATDNYKKIKE
+1212 R
-1223 EFDKVVEDGWS
+1223 
-1234 SQSFKYKEA
+1234 A
-1243 KKQLDTARE
+1243 KKSLEKGDKGNAFISE
-1252 SVESLI
+1252 ESLRT
-1258 GDVKKLKTEYEDV
+1258 LT
-1271 DQFESTKTY
+1271 
-1280 KEALKADRSRFASA
+1280 
-1294 DRFAEMF
+1294 
-1301 AEKTRK
+1301 
-1307 GQSKEAFKELDSKE
+1307 ELDSSFKN
-1321 QEKGFGTLVGV
+1321 
-1332 LGRDKGRLSDVEKA
+1332 LGRDVAMYGDNYGTVMDTINSKA
-1346 YKDVNDAI
+1346 TRTGEGNEELKKKMI
-1354 DKLNK
+1354 DLAKIA
-1359 GEKSKVMVSDETVRT
+1359 GWSDEQIEIMVNKMNSTGAEFAQYMLDT
-1374 LESVGIDVKN
+1374 FGDAGALMLNISATFQDMFGDKWKEKFIEIQKDID
-1384 IGKDVGGWGDNQQK
+1384 GLTDNQ
-1398 VKQALEGTKSTL
+1398 
-1410 SSNTEELR
+1410 
-1418 KQMGELGKI
+1418 
-1427 MGMSDSDFE
+1427 
-1436 AMDKVIAESVK
+1436 
-1447 GNIAGLTKYLLDNF
+1447 
-1461 GEVGATMLHVSSG
+1461 
-1474 FIDQMGSDWESKLV
+1474 
-1488 EIQDSIDKLEAPDKE
+1488 KE

-1514 GTVNTE
+1514 GTLNTTDYMKVFGLPNE
-1520 NYARAY
+1520 LLTKYNIV
-1526 GIPEEIKTKY
+1526 GEDGKSLNFDNLSTMFNDLQNNIPEELKTKFT
-1536 KIENES
+1536 
-1542 GELNLQNLAKMLND
+1542 
-1556 VKNNGDIN
+1556 V
-1564 TEIKTKIKQDGEI
+1564 DGLI
-1577 SLESF
+1577 DLDKLLE
-1582 INNWDK
+1582 NWDK
-1588 LSNKEKAQIYKALNV
+1588 LKPEDKKKIEASLGI
-1603 KVEGSD
+1603 KVEGNEALE
-1609 HVKEAEGALK
+1609 EAENLINGVDNK
-1619 NIPDKKDT
+1619 NTTSTHTFYTRGGHDLDIGVNEQNSQNGVNTSSSHKFNADDT
-1627 KLNAS
+1627 NFQ
-1632 GNAKKE
+1632 NAK
-1638 AKEAKQALDEVPTN
+1638 
-1652 VNTTLSGNGDTQQKA
+1652 
-1667 EQAQQALTGIPNRV
+1667 NRV
-1681 ESTMDGKGNV
+1681 EQGRADADGKKAETQFTGNDSEFNKV
-1691 VQKANDATT
+1691 YLSVLDKTTKGLSLPIAIVATGAT
-1700 AVNGVPTSKTV
+1700 WLLNKLTG
-1711 TIDGDTSPLESAIQ
+1711 
-1725 RAKEFLSGIKDKIAN
+1725 
-1740 AFNGG
+1740 
-1745 KSGGSVTIDGG
+1745 GGSKGNERQSVSIDGG
-1756 NISQSLVT
+1756 NVSQSLVT

-1781 NSLPTNINRSF
+1781 NSLPTSVNRSF

-1832 IKQMEENIDKLIPLY
+1832 IKQMEESIDKLIPLY
-1847 KQQISL
+1847 KQQIAL

-1859 YQNELKSAKQSELN
+1859 YQKELRSAKQSELN
-1873 EILGKLRSKG
+1873 DVLVKLRSKG

-1897 KSFTG
+1897 KSFKG
-1902 DKASEVET
+1902 EKASEVET

-1920 GLDSITG
+1920 GLDSIAG

-1937 DINKQIKDADTK
+1937 DINKQIKDTDTK
-1949 MESEKLEKRLKN
+1949 IESEKLEKRLKN
-1961 TEKLLKSISNHADI
+1961 TDKLLKSISNHADI

-2003 ENIARL
+2003 ENISRL

-2016 SNTTTKYAEN
+2016 SKTTTKYAEN

-2053 QIRNIKIDKTID
+2053 QLRNINIDKTID

-2070 TDTINANSDAIEN
+2070 TETINANSDAIEN

-2090 GLLSGTSF
+2090 GLLSGTGIG
-2098 SDLLSTDLS
+2098 DLLSTDLS

-2112 ETSDLEKQYKERI
+2112 EMSDLEKQYKERI
-2125 ELEKQLNREIE
+2125 ELGKQLNREIE
-2136 KYNNKNVDLIKG
+2136 KYNNKNVELVKG

-2234 VYKDAISNAEKELNT
+2234 VYKEAISNAEKELNT

-2389 EAFTNQIDGLNE
+2389 EAFTNQIDGLSE

-2422 WIGGIEKELELDEI
+2422 WIGGIEKELELEEI
-2436 RKRLINNENAVITRR
+2436 RKRLINNENAVINRR

-2528 NYKNEQRLKYA
+2528 SYKNEQRLKYA

-2615 LIEIGKTFETAF
+2615 LLEIGKTFETAF
-2627 INVSTDVAGI
+2627 VNVSTDVAGI

-2679 LIDLPKTAK
+2679 LLDLPKTAK